1 MNYIK
6 VLGASGSKAKNQ
18 NTTSFQIFKD
28 IVIDAGNILNA
39 IGNEAKEINHIFL
52 THSHADHIADLPFII
67 ETFFE
72 ERTTPLTIYA
82 LEDTINILKKHSF
95 NDEIWP
101 DFTKIKLAKSD
112 SFSLILKPIKLDET
126 INIHNYSIKAIH
138 AVHIAGS
145 CGYMI
150 TKNNQSFIISG
161 DTYINPTLWEEINSN
176 KNIKSLIIECSFP
189 NKLEDLAEL
198 TKHLTPSLIAKQL
211 QNLKRKDIS
220 IFYYHLK
227 PSYKKELLNDI
238 KKHKL
243 LNHHG
248 KILKEGD
255 VIHIETGNI
264 ENDLLSEHKFEEIMK
279 INLALTSEH
288 NKEKLFEDIL
298 TLTRKLTNADAGT
311 LYIKSKDEKS
321 LDFKVVQNST
331 LNIKLKNTK
340 DSSIWP
346 SLPIYLEDGTLNNNM
361 VAVVCAN
368 EKRIINILDVY
379 KTRKYKFDGTK
390 KFDNTTKYRSKSMLV
405 IPLINHENDVI
416 GVLQLINKMK
426 NGDII
431 TFDKFDEKVIISLAS
446 QAAMAL
452 TNMQLIASLEEFV
465 NAFVATIA
473 KAIDANSPYTK
484 DHILKV
490 EKIALLIAN
499 AINSDETIYKDV
511 KYSENDYKQIALAA
525 WMHDIGKISMP
536 DHVLDKATKLE
547 KIYDRIHLVEQ
558 RFELIKKDKEIE
570 YLKKQISKEEFDK
583 NIEELNDY
591 SSFIKRVNLG
601 GEFMKD
607 EDILKLEK
615 ISKLTYKKENID
627 TPLISPDE
635 YYNLSIR
642 KGTLTKEEIDII
654 KNHAQLS
661 LDMISELPFPKKYKD
676 VLNIACN
683 HHEKLN
689 GTGHPRGLTEKDITL
704 EDRIMILS
712 DIFEA
717 LTASSRPYKAAM
729 KLSTVKNILQN
740 MSDKG
745 ELDKNL
751 TQFFFKHDVFKQY
764 SKESL
769 NPEQLDLEND

>member
-6 VLGASGSKAKNQ
+6 ILGASGSKAKNH

-28 IVIDAGNILNA
+28 IIIDAGNVLNA
-39 IGNEAKEINHIFL
+39 LGNETKDINHIFL

-72 ERTTPLTIYA
+72 ERSSPLTIYA
-82 LEDTINILKKHSF
+82 LEETIDVLQKHSF
-95 NDEIWP
+95 NNKIWP
-101 DFTKIKLAKSD
+101 DFTKIKLLKND
-112 SFSLILKPIKLDET
+112 NFSLILKPIKINET
-126 INIHNYSIKAIH
+126 INIHNYFIKAIH
-138 AVHIAGS
+138 AEHIAGS
-145 CGYMI
+145 CGYI
-150 TKNNQSFIISG
+150 VTKKNQSFIISG
-161 DTYINPTLWEEINSN
+161 DTYINPILWEEINNN
-176 KNIKSLIIECSFP
+176 KTIKSLIIECSFP
-189 NKLEDLAEL
+189 DKLENLATL

-220 IFYYHLK
+220 IFFYHLK
-227 PSYKKELLNDI
+227 PTYKKELLNDI

-243 LNHHG
+243 LNYHG

-255 VIHIETGNI
+255 VIHIDTGNI
-264 ENDLLSEHKFEEIMK
+264 ENTLLSEHKFEEIMK
-279 INLALTSEH
+279 INLAFTSQH
-288 NKEKLFEDIL
+288 DKKKLLEEIL

-311 LYIKSKDEKS
+311 LYIKSKDEKN

-331 LNIKLKNTK
+331 LKIKLNDIQ
-340 DSSIWP
+340 DSDNWP
-346 SLPIYLEDGTLNNNM
+346 SLPIYLDDGTENNKM

-426 NGDII
+426 NNEII
-431 TFDKFDEKVIISLAS
+431 TFDKFDEKVISSLSS

-452 TNMQLIASLEEFV
+452 TNMQLLDSLEEFL
-465 NAFVATIA
+465 NAFVSTIA
-473 KAIDANSPYTK
+473 KAIDAKSPYTK

-499 AINSDETIYKDV
+499 AINSDETIYKDI
-511 KYSENDYKQIALAA
+511 KYSDNDYKQIALAA

-536 DHVLDKATKLE
+536 DYVLDKATKLE
-547 KIYDRIHLVEQ
+547 KIYDRIDLIEQ

-570 YLKKQISKEEFDK
+570 YLKKQISQEEFDK
-583 NIEELNDY
+583 SIEELTNY
-591 SSFIKRVNLG
+591 TTFIKRINLG
-601 GEFMKD
+601 GEFMDDKD
-607 EDILKLEK
+607 LLKLEK
-615 ISKLTYKKENID
+615 ISKLTYKKDNIE
-627 TPLISPDE
+627 TPLISSDE

-661 LDMISELPFPKKYKD
+661 LDMISGLPFPKKYKD

-689 GTGHPRGLTEKDITL
+689 GTGHPRGLSKENITL

-717 LTASSRPYKAAM
+717 LTSSSRPYKKAM

-740 MSDKG
+740 MYEKD
-745 ELDKNL
+745 ELDKDL
-751 TQFFFKHDVFKQY
+751 TEFFFNHDVFKQY
-764 SKESL
+764 SNEAL
-769 NPEQLDLEND
+769 NPEQLDL

>member
-6 VLGASGSKAKNQ
+6 VLGASGSKAKNH

-28 IVIDAGNILNA
+28 IIIDAGNVLNA
-39 IGNEAKEINHIFL
+39 LGNETKDINHIFL

-72 ERTTPLTIYA
+72 ERSSPLTIYA
-82 LEDTINILKKHSF
+82 LEETIDVLQKHSF
-95 NDEIWP
+95 NNKIWP
-101 DFTKIKLAKSD
+101 DFTKIKLLKND
-112 SFSLILKPIKLDET
+112 NFSLILKPIKINET
-126 INIHNYSIKAIH
+126 INIHNYFIKAIH
-138 AVHIAGS
+138 AEHIAGS
-145 CGYMI
+145 CGYI
-150 TKNNQSFIISG
+150 VTKKNQSFIISG
-161 DTYINPTLWEEINSN
+161 DTYINPILWEEINNN
-176 KNIKSLIIECSFP
+176 KTIKSLIIECSFP
-189 NKLEDLAEL
+189 DKLENLATL

-220 IFYYHLK
+220 IFFYHLK
-227 PSYKKELLNDI
+227 PTYKKELLNDI

-243 LNHHG
+243 LNYHG

-255 VIHIETGNI
+255 VIHIDTGNI
-264 ENDLLSEHKFEEIMK
+264 ENTLLSEHKFEEIMK
-279 INLALTSEH
+279 INLAFTSQH
-288 NKEKLFEDIL
+288 DKKKLLEEIL
-298 TLTRKLTNADAGT
+298 TLTRKLTNTDAGT
-311 LYIKSKDEKS
+311 LYIKSKDEKN

-331 LNIKLKNTK
+331 LKIKLNDIK
-340 DSSIWP
+340 DSDNWP
-346 SLPIYLEDGTLNNNM
+346 SLPIYLDDGTENNKM

-426 NGDII
+426 NNEII
-431 TFDKFDEKVIISLAS
+431 TFDKFDEKVISSLSS

-452 TNMQLIASLEEFV
+452 TNMQLLDSLEEFL
-465 NAFVATIA
+465 NAFVSTIA
-473 KAIDANSPYTK
+473 KAIDAKSPYTK

-499 AINSDETIYKDV
+499 AINSDETIYKDI
-511 KYSENDYKQIALAA
+511 KYSDNDYKQIALAA

-536 DHVLDKATKLE
+536 DYVLDKATKLE
-547 KIYDRIHLVEQ
+547 KIYDRIDLIEQ

-570 YLKKQISKEEFDK
+570 YLKKQISQEEFDK
-583 NIEELNDY
+583 SIEELTNY
-591 SSFIKRVNLG
+591 TTFIKRINLG
-601 GEFMKD
+601 GEFMDDKD
-607 EDILKLEK
+607 LLKLEK
-615 ISKLTYKKENID
+615 ISKLTYKKDNIK
-627 TPLISPDE
+627 TPLISSDE

-661 LDMISELPFPKKYKD
+661 LDMISGLPFPKKYKD

-689 GTGHPRGLTEKDITL
+689 GTGHPRGLSKENITL

-717 LTASSRPYKAAM
+717 LTSSSRPYKKAM

-740 MSDKG
+740 MYEKD
-745 ELDKNL
+745 ELDKDL
-751 TQFFFKHDVFKQY
+751 TEFFFNHDVFKQY
-764 SKESL
+764 SNEAL
-769 NPEQLDLEND
+769 NPEQLDL

>member
-6 VLGASGSKAKNQ
+6 ILGASGSKAKNH

-28 IVIDAGNILNA
+28 IIIDAGNVLNA
-39 IGNEAKEINHIFL
+39 LENETKDINHIFL

-72 ERTTPLTIYA
+72 ERSSPLTIYA
-82 LEDTINILKKHSF
+82 LEETIDVLQKHSF
-95 NDEIWP
+95 NNKIWP
-101 DFTKIKLAKSD
+101 DFTKIKLLKND
-112 SFSLILKPIKLDET
+112 NFSLILKPIKINET
-126 INIHNYSIKAIH
+126 INIHNYFIKAIH
-138 AVHIAGS
+138 AEHIAGS
-145 CGYMI
+145 CGYI
-150 TKNNQSFIISG
+150 VTKKNQSFIISG
-161 DTYINPTLWEEINSN
+161 DTYINPILWEEINNN
-176 KNIKSLIIECSFP
+176 KTIKSLIIECSFP
-189 NKLEDLAEL
+189 DKLENLATL

-220 IFYYHLK
+220 IFFYHLK
-227 PSYKKELLNDI
+227 PTYKKELLNDI

-243 LNHHG
+243 LNYHG

-255 VIHIETGNI
+255 VIHIDTGNI
-264 ENDLLSEHKFEEIMK
+264 ENTLLSEHKFEEIMK
-279 INLALTSEH
+279 INLAFTSQH
-288 NKEKLFEDIL
+288 DKKKLLEEIL

-311 LYIKSKDEKS
+311 LYIKSKDEKN

-331 LNIKLKNTK
+331 LKIKLN
-340 DSSIWP
+340 DIQNSDNWP
-346 SLPIYLEDGTLNNNM
+346 SLPIYLDDGTENNKM

-426 NGDII
+426 NNEII
-431 TFDKFDEKVIISLAS
+431 TFDKFDEKVISSLSS

-452 TNMQLIASLEEFV
+452 TNMQLLDSLEEFL
-465 NAFVATIA
+465 NAFVSTIA
-473 KAIDANSPYTK
+473 KAIDAKSPYTK

-499 AINSDETIYKDV
+499 AINSDETIYKDI
-511 KYSENDYKQIALAA
+511 KYSDNDYKQIALAA

-536 DHVLDKATKLE
+536 DYVLDKATKLE
-547 KIYDRIHLVEQ
+547 KIYDRIDLIEQ

-570 YLKKQISKEEFDK
+570 YLKKQISQEEFDK
-583 NIEELNDY
+583 SIEELTNY
-591 SSFIKRVNLG
+591 TTFIKRINLG
-601 GEFMKD
+601 GEFMDDKD
-607 EDILKLEK
+607 LLKLEK
-615 ISKLTYKKENID
+615 ISKLTYKKDNIK
-627 TPLISPDE
+627 TPLISSDE

-661 LDMISELPFPKKYKD
+661 LDMISGLPFPKKYKD

-689 GTGHPRGLTEKDITL
+689 GTGHPRGLSKENITL

-717 LTASSRPYKAAM
+717 LTSSSRPYKKAM

-740 MSDKG
+740 MYEKD
-745 ELDKNL
+745 ELDKDL
-751 TQFFFKHDVFKQY
+751 TEFFFNHDIFKQY
-764 SKESL
+764 SNEAL
-769 NPEQLDLEND
+769 NPEQLDL

>member
-6 VLGASGSKAKNQ
+6 ILGASGSKAKNH

-28 IVIDAGNILNA
+28 IIIDAGNVLNA
-39 IGNEAKEINHIFL
+39 LGNETKDINHIFL

-72 ERTTPLTIYA
+72 ERSSPLTIYA
-82 LEDTINILKKHSF
+82 LEETIDVLQKHSF
-95 NDEIWP
+95 NNKIWP
-101 DFTKIKLAKSD
+101 DFTKIKLLKND
-112 SFSLILKPIKLDET
+112 NFSLILKPIKINET
-126 INIHNYSIKAIH
+126 INIHNYFIKAIH
-138 AVHIAGS
+138 AEHIAGS
-145 CGYMI
+145 CGYI
-150 TKNNQSFIISG
+150 VTKKNQSFIISG
-161 DTYINPTLWEEINSN
+161 DTYINPILWEEINNN
-176 KNIKSLIIECSFP
+176 KTIKSLIIECSFP
-189 NKLEDLAEL
+189 DKLENLATL

-220 IFYYHLK
+220 IFFYHLK
-227 PSYKKELLNDI
+227 PTYKKELLNDI

-243 LNHHG
+243 LNYHG

-255 VIHIETGNI
+255 VIHIDTGNI
-264 ENDLLSEHKFEEIMK
+264 ENTLLSEHKFEEIMK
-279 INLALTSEH
+279 INLAFTSQH
-288 NKEKLFEDIL
+288 DKKKLLEEIL

-311 LYIKSKDEKS
+311 LYIKSKDEKN

-331 LNIKLKNTK
+331 LKIKLN
-340 DSSIWP
+340 DIQNSDNWP
-346 SLPIYLEDGTLNNNM
+346 SLPIYLDDGTENNKM

-426 NGDII
+426 NNEII
-431 TFDKFDEKVIISLAS
+431 TFDKFDEKVISSLSS

-452 TNMQLIASLEEFV
+452 TNMQLLDSLEEFL
-465 NAFVATIA
+465 NAFVSTIA
-473 KAIDANSPYTK
+473 KAIDAKSSYTK

-499 AINSDETIYKDV
+499 AINSDETIYKDI
-511 KYSENDYKQIALAA
+511 KYSDNDYKQIALAA

-536 DHVLDKATKLE
+536 DYVLDKATKLE
-547 KIYDRIHLVEQ
+547 KIYDRIDLIEQ

-570 YLKKQISKEEFDK
+570 YLKKQISQEEFDK
-583 NIEELNDY
+583 SIEELTNY
-591 SSFIKRVNLG
+591 TTFIKRINLG
-601 GEFMKD
+601 GEFMDDKD
-607 EDILKLEK
+607 LLKLEK
-615 ISKLTYKKENID
+615 ISKLTYKKDNIK
-627 TPLISPDE
+627 TPLISSDE

-661 LDMISELPFPKKYKD
+661 LDMISGLPFPKKYKD

-689 GTGHPRGLTEKDITL
+689 GTGHPRGLSKENITL

-717 LTASSRPYKAAM
+717 LTSSSRPYKKAM

-740 MSDKG
+740 MYEKD
-745 ELDKNL
+745 ELDKDL
-751 TQFFFKHDVFKQY
+751 TEFFFNHDIFKQY
-764 SKESL
+764 SNEAL
-769 NPEQLDLEND
+769 NPEQLDL

>member
-6 VLGASGSKAKNQ
+6 ILGASGSKAKNH

-28 IVIDAGNILNA
+28 IIIDAGNVLNA
-39 IGNEAKEINHIFL
+39 LENETKDINHIFL

-72 ERTTPLTIYA
+72 ERSSPLTIYA
-82 LEDTINILKKHSF
+82 LEETIDVLQKHSF
-95 NDEIWP
+95 NNKIWP
-101 DFTKIKLAKSD
+101 DFTKIKLLKND
-112 SFSLILKPIKLDET
+112 NFSLILKPIKINET
-126 INIHNYSIKAIH
+126 INIHNYFIKAIH
-138 AVHIAGS
+138 AEHIAGS
-145 CGYMI
+145 CGYI
-150 TKNNQSFIISG
+150 VTKKNQSFIISG
-161 DTYINPTLWEEINSN
+161 DTYINPILWEEINNN
-176 KNIKSLIIECSFP
+176 KTIKSLIIECSFP
-189 NKLEDLAEL
+189 DKLENLATL

-220 IFYYHLK
+220 IFFYHLK
-227 PSYKKELLNDI
+227 PTYKKELLNDI

-243 LNHHG
+243 LNYHG

-255 VIHIETGNI
+255 VIHIDTGNI
-264 ENDLLSEHKFEEIMK
+264 ENTLLSEHKFEEIMK
-279 INLALTSEH
+279 INLAFTSQH
-288 NKEKLFEDIL
+288 DKKKLLEEIL

-311 LYIKSKDEKS
+311 LYIKSKDEKN

-331 LNIKLKNTK
+331 LKIKLN
-340 DSSIWP
+340 DIQNSDNWP
-346 SLPIYLEDGTLNNNM
+346 SLPIYLDDGTENNKM

-426 NGDII
+426 NNEII
-431 TFDKFDEKVIISLAS
+431 TFDKFDEKVISSLSS

-452 TNMQLIASLEEFV
+452 TNMQLLDSLEEFL
-465 NAFVATIA
+465 NAFVSTIA
-473 KAIDANSPYTK
+473 KAIDAKSSYTK

-499 AINSDETIYKDV
+499 AINSDKTIYKDI
-511 KYSENDYKQIALAA
+511 KYSDNDYKQIALAA

-536 DHVLDKATKLE
+536 DYVLDKATKLE
-547 KIYDRIHLVEQ
+547 KIYDRIDLIEQ

-570 YLKKQISKEEFDK
+570 YLKKQISQEEFDK
-583 NIEELNDY
+583 SIEELTNY
-591 SSFIKRVNLG
+591 TTFIKRINLG
-601 GEFMKD
+601 GEFMDDKD
-607 EDILKLEK
+607 LLKLEK
-615 ISKLTYKKENID
+615 ISKLTYKKDNIK
-627 TPLISPDE
+627 TPLISSDE

-661 LDMISELPFPKKYKD
+661 LDMISGLPFPKKYKD

-689 GTGHPRGLTEKDITL
+689 GTGHPRGLSKENITL

-717 LTASSRPYKAAM
+717 LTSSSRPYKKAM

-740 MSDKG
+740 MYEKD
-745 ELDKNL
+745 ELDKDL
-751 TQFFFKHDVFKQY
+751 TEFFFNHDIFKQY
-764 SKESL
+764 SNEAL
-769 NPEQLDLEND
+769 NPEQLDL

>member
-6 VLGASGSKAKNQ
+6 ILGASGSKAKNH

-28 IVIDAGNILNA
+28 IIIDAGNVLNA
-39 IGNEAKEINHIFL
+39 LGNETKDINHIFL

-72 ERTTPLTIYA
+72 ERSSPLTIYA
-82 LEDTINILKKHSF
+82 LEETIDVLQKHSF
-95 NDEIWP
+95 NNKIWP
-101 DFTKIKLAKSD
+101 DFTKIKLLKND
-112 SFSLILKPIKLDET
+112 NFSLILKPIKINET
-126 INIHNYSIKAIH
+126 INIHNYFIKAIH
-138 AVHIAGS
+138 AEHIDGS
-145 CGYMI
+145 CGYI
-150 TKNNQSFIISG
+150 VTKKNQSFIISG
-161 DTYINPTLWEEINSN
+161 DTYINPILWEEINNN
-176 KNIKSLIIECSFP
+176 KTIKSLIIECSFP
-189 NKLEDLAEL
+189 DKLENLATL

-220 IFYYHLK
+220 IFFYHLK
-227 PSYKKELLNDI
+227 PTYKKELLNDI

-243 LNHHG
+243 LNYQG

-255 VIHIETGNI
+255 VIHIDTGNI
-264 ENDLLSEHKFEEIMK
+264 ENTLLSEHKFEEIMK
-279 INLALTSEH
+279 INLAFTSQH
-288 NKEKLFEDIL
+288 DKKKLLEEIL

-311 LYIKSKDEKS
+311 LYIKSKDEKN

-331 LNIKLKNTK
+331 LKIKLNDIK
-340 DSSIWP
+340 DSDNWP
-346 SLPIYLEDGTLNNNM
+346 SLPIYLDDGTANNKM

-426 NGDII
+426 NNEII
-431 TFDKFDEKVIISLAS
+431 TFDKFDEKVISSLSS

-452 TNMQLIASLEEFV
+452 TNMQLLDSLEEFL
-465 NAFVATIA
+465 NAFVSTIA
-473 KAIDANSPYTK
+473 KAIDAKSPYTK

-499 AINSDETIYKDV
+499 AINSDETIYKDI

-536 DHVLDKATKLE
+536 DYVLDKATKLE
-547 KIYDRIHLVEQ
+547 KIYDRIDLIEQ

-570 YLKKQISKEEFDK
+570 YLKNQISQEEFDK
-583 NIEELNDY
+583 SIEELTNY
-591 SSFIKRVNLG
+591 TTFIKRINLG
-601 GEFMKD
+601 GEFMDDKD
-607 EDILKLEK
+607 LLKLEK
-615 ISKLTYKKENID
+615 ISKLTYKKDNIE
-627 TPLISPDE
+627 TPLISSDE

-661 LDMISELPFPKKYKD
+661 LDMISGLPFPKK
-676 VLNIACN
+676 
-683 HHEKLN
+683 
-689 GTGHPRGLTEKDITL
+689 GLIK
-704 EDRIMILS
+704 
-712 DIFEA
+712 
-717 LTASSRPYKAAM
+717 
-729 KLSTVKNILQN
+729 KN
-740 MSDKG
+740 SG
-745 ELDKNL
+745 
-751 TQFFFKHDVFKQY
+751 
-764 SKESL
+764 
-769 NPEQLDLEND
+769 

>member
-6 VLGASGSKAKNQ
+6 ILGASGSKAKNH

-28 IVIDAGNILNA
+28 IIIDAGNVLNA
-39 IGNEAKEINHIFL
+39 LGNETKDINHIFL

-72 ERTTPLTIYA
+72 ERSSPLTIYA
-82 LEDTINILKKHSF
+82 LEETIDVLQKHSF
-95 NDEIWP
+95 NNKIWP
-101 DFTKIKLAKSD
+101 DFTKIKLLKND
-112 SFSLILKPIKLDET
+112 NFSLILKPIKINET
-126 INIHNYSIKAIH
+126 INIHNYFIKAIH
-138 AVHIAGS
+138 AEHIAGS
-145 CGYMI
+145 CGYI
-150 TKNNQSFIISG
+150 VTKKNQSFIISG
-161 DTYINPTLWEEINSN
+161 DTYINPILWEEINNN
-176 KNIKSLIIECSFP
+176 KTIKSLIIECSFP
-189 NKLEDLAEL
+189 DKLENLATL

-220 IFYYHLK
+220 IFFYHLK
-227 PSYKKELLNDI
+227 PTYKKELLNDI

-243 LNHHG
+243 LNYHG

-255 VIHIETGNI
+255 VIHIDTGNI
-264 ENDLLSEHKFEEIMK
+264 ENTLLSEHKFEEIMK
-279 INLALTSEH
+279 INLAFTSQH
-288 NKEKLFEDIL
+288 DKKKLLEEIL

-311 LYIKSKDEKS
+311 LYIKSKDEKN

-331 LNIKLKNTK
+331 LKIKLNDIK
-340 DSSIWP
+340 DSDNWP
-346 SLPIYLEDGTLNNNM
+346 SLPIYLDDGTENNKM

-426 NGDII
+426 NNEII
-431 TFDKFDEKVIISLAS
+431 TFDKFDEKVISSLSS

-452 TNMQLIASLEEFV
+452 TNMQLLDSLEEFL
-465 NAFVATIA
+465 NAFVSTIA
-473 KAIDANSPYTK
+473 KAIDAKSPYTK

-499 AINSDETIYKDV
+499 AINSDETIYKDI
-511 KYSENDYKQIALAA
+511 KYSDNDYKQIALAA

-536 DHVLDKATKLE
+536 DYVLDKATKLE
-547 KIYDRIHLVEQ
+547 KIYDRIDLIEQ

-570 YLKKQISKEEFDK
+570 YLKKQISQEEFDK
-583 NIEELNDY
+583 SIEELTNY
-591 SSFIKRVNLG
+591 TTFIKRINLG
-601 GEFMKD
+601 GEFMDDKD
-607 EDILKLEK
+607 LLKLEK
-615 ISKLTYKKENID
+615 ISKLTYKKDNIE
-627 TPLISPDE
+627 TPLISSDE

-661 LDMISELPFPKKYKD
+661 LDMISGLPFPKKYKD

-689 GTGHPRGLTEKDITL
+689 GTGHPRGLSKENITL

-717 LTASSRPYKAAM
+717 LTSSSRPYKKAM

-740 MSDKG
+740 MYEKD
-745 ELDKNL
+745 ELDKDL
-751 TQFFFKHDVFKQY
+751 TEFFFNHDVFKQY
-764 SKESL
+764 SNEAL
-769 NPEQLDLEND
+769 NPEQLDL

>member
-6 VLGASGSKAKNQ
+6 VLGASGSKAKNH

-28 IVIDAGNILNA
+28 IIIDAGNVLNA
-39 IGNEAKEINHIFL
+39 LGNETKDINHIFL

-72 ERTTPLTIYA
+72 ERSSPLTIYA
-82 LEDTINILKKHSF
+82 LEETIDVLQKHSF
-95 NDEIWP
+95 NNKIWP
-101 DFTKIKLAKSD
+101 DFTKIKLLKND
-112 SFSLILKPIKLDET
+112 NFSLILKPIKINET
-126 INIHNYSIKAIH
+126 INIHNYFIKAIH
-138 AVHIAGS
+138 AEHIAGS
-145 CGYMI
+145 CGYI
-150 TKNNQSFIISG
+150 VTKKNQSFIISG
-161 DTYINPTLWEEINSN
+161 DTYINPILWEEINNN
-176 KNIKSLIIECSFP
+176 KTIKSLIIECSFP
-189 NKLEDLAEL
+189 DKLENLATL

-220 IFYYHLK
+220 IFFYHLK
-227 PSYKKELLNDI
+227 PTYKKELLNDI

-243 LNHHG
+243 LNYHG

-255 VIHIETGNI
+255 VIHIDTGNI
-264 ENDLLSEHKFEEIMK
+264 ENTLLSEHKFEEIMK
-279 INLALTSEH
+279 INLAFTSQH
-288 NKEKLFEDIL
+288 DKKKLLEEIL

-311 LYIKSKDEKS
+311 LYIKSKDEKN

-331 LNIKLKNTK
+331 LKIKLN
-340 DSSIWP
+340 DIQNSDNWP
-346 SLPIYLEDGTLNNNM
+346 SLPIYLDDGTENNKM

-426 NGDII
+426 NNEII
-431 TFDKFDEKVIISLAS
+431 TFDKFDEKVISSLSS

-452 TNMQLIASLEEFV
+452 TNMQLLDSLEEFL
-465 NAFVATIA
+465 NAFVSTIA
-473 KAIDANSPYTK
+473 KAIDAKSSYTK

-499 AINSDETIYKDV
+499 AINSDETIYKDI
-511 KYSENDYKQIALAA
+511 KYSDNDYKQIALAA

-536 DHVLDKATKLE
+536 DYVLDKATKLE
-547 KIYDRIHLVEQ
+547 KIYDRIDLIEQ

-570 YLKKQISKEEFDK
+570 YLKKQISQEEFDK
-583 NIEELNDY
+583 SIEELTNY
-591 SSFIKRVNLG
+591 TTFIKRINLG
-601 GEFMKD
+601 GEFMDDKD
-607 EDILKLEK
+607 LLKLEK
-615 ISKLTYKKENID
+615 ISKLTYKKDNIK
-627 TPLISPDE
+627 TPLISSDE

-661 LDMISELPFPKKYKD
+661 LDMISGLPFPKKYKD

-689 GTGHPRGLTEKDITL
+689 GTGHPRGLSKENITL

-717 LTASSRPYKAAM
+717 LTSSSRPYKKAM

-740 MSDKG
+740 MYEKD
-745 ELDKNL
+745 ELDKDL
-751 TQFFFKHDVFKQY
+751 TEFFFNHDIFKQY
-764 SKESL
+764 SNEAL
-769 NPEQLDLEND
+769 NPEQLDL

>member
-6 VLGASGSKAKNQ
+6 ILGASGSKAKNH

-28 IVIDAGNILNA
+28 IIIDAGNVLNA
-39 IGNEAKEINHIFL
+39 LGNETKDINHIFL

-72 ERTTPLTIYA
+72 ERSSPLTIYA
-82 LEDTINILKKHSF
+82 LEETIDVLQKHSF
-95 NDEIWP
+95 NNKIWP
-101 DFTKIKLAKSD
+101 DFTKIKLLKND
-112 SFSLILKPIKLDET
+112 NFSLILKPIKINET
-126 INIHNYSIKAIH
+126 INIHNYFIKAIH
-138 AVHIAGS
+138 AEHIAGS
-145 CGYMI
+145 CGYI
-150 TKNNQSFIISG
+150 VTKKNQSFIISG
-161 DTYINPTLWEEINSN
+161 DTYINPILWEEINNN
-176 KNIKSLIIECSFP
+176 KTIKSLIIECSFP
-189 NKLEDLAEL
+189 DKLENLATL

-220 IFYYHLK
+220 IFFYHLK
-227 PSYKKELLNDI
+227 PTYKKELLNDI

-243 LNHHG
+243 LNYHG

-255 VIHIETGNI
+255 VIHIDTGNI
-264 ENDLLSEHKFEEIMK
+264 ENTLLSEHKFEEIMK
-279 INLALTSEH
+279 INLAFTSQH
-288 NKEKLFEDIL
+288 DKKKLLEEIL

-311 LYIKSKDEKS
+311 LYIKSKDEKN

-331 LNIKLKNTK
+331 LKIKLN
-340 DSSIWP
+340 DIQNSDNWP
-346 SLPIYLEDGTLNNNM
+346 SLPIYLDDGTENNKM

-426 NGDII
+426 NNEII
-431 TFDKFDEKVIISLAS
+431 TFDKFDEKVISSLSS

-452 TNMQLIASLEEFV
+452 TNMQLLDSLEEFL
-465 NAFVATIA
+465 NAFVSTIA
-473 KAIDANSPYTK
+473 KAIDAKSSYTK

-499 AINSDETIYKDV
+499 AINSDETIYKDI
-511 KYSENDYKQIALAA
+511 KYSDNDYKQIALAA

-536 DHVLDKATKLE
+536 DYVLDKATKLE
-547 KIYDRIHLVEQ
+547 KIYDRIDLIEQ

-570 YLKKQISKEEFDK
+570 YLKKQISQEEFDK
-583 NIEELNDY
+583 SIEELTNY
-591 SSFIKRVNLG
+591 TTFIKRINLG
-601 GEFMKD
+601 GEFMDDKD
-607 EDILKLEK
+607 LLKLEK
-615 ISKLTYKKENID
+615 ISKLTYKKDNIK
-627 TPLISPDE
+627 TPLISSDE

-661 LDMISELPFPKKYKD
+661 LDMISGLPFPKKYKD

-689 GTGHPRGLTEKDITL
+689 GTGHPRGLSKENITL

-717 LTASSRPYKAAM
+717 LTSSSRPYKKAM

-740 MSDKG
+740 MYEKD
-745 ELDKNL
+745 ELDKDL
-751 TQFFFKHDVFKQY
+751 TEFFFNHDVFKQY
-764 SKESL
+764 SNEAL
-769 NPEQLDLEND
+769 NPEQLDL

>member
-6 VLGASGSKAKNQ
+6 ILGASGSKAKNH

-28 IVIDAGNILNA
+28 IIIDAGNVLNA
-39 IGNEAKEINHIFL
+39 LGNETKDINHIFL

-72 ERTTPLTIYA
+72 ERSSPLTIYA
-82 LEDTINILKKHSF
+82 LEETIDVLQKHSF
-95 NDEIWP
+95 NNKIWP
-101 DFTKIKLAKSD
+101 DFTKIKLLRKD
-112 SFSLILKPIKLDET
+112 NFSLILKPIKINET
-126 INIHNYSIKAIH
+126 INIHNYFIKAIH
-138 AVHIAGS
+138 AEHIDGS
-145 CGYMI
+145 CGYI
-150 TKNNQSFIISG
+150 VTKKNQSFIISG
-161 DTYINPTLWEEINSN
+161 DTYINPILWEEINNN
-176 KNIKSLIIECSFP
+176 KTIKSLIIECSFP
-189 NKLEDLAEL
+189 DKLENLATL

-220 IFYYHLK
+220 IFFYHLK
-227 PSYKKELLNDI
+227 PTYKKELLNDI

-243 LNHHG
+243 LNYQG

-255 VIHIETGNI
+255 VIHIDTGNI
-264 ENDLLSEHKFEEIMK
+264 ENTLLSEHKFEEIMK
-279 INLALTSEH
+279 INLAFTSQH
-288 NKEKLFEDIL
+288 DKKKLLEEIL

-311 LYIKSKDEKS
+311 LYIKSKDEKN

-331 LNIKLKNTK
+331 LKIKLNDIK
-340 DSSIWP
+340 DSDNWP
-346 SLPIYLEDGTLNNNM
+346 SLPIYLDDGTANNKM

-426 NGDII
+426 NNEII
-431 TFDKFDEKVIISLAS
+431 TFDKFDEKVISSLSS

-452 TNMQLIASLEEFV
+452 TNMQLLDSLEEFL
-465 NAFVATIA
+465 NAFVSTIA
-473 KAIDANSPYTK
+473 KAIDAKSPYTK

-499 AINSDETIYKDV
+499 AINSDETIYKDI

-536 DHVLDKATKLE
+536 DYVLDKATKLE
-547 KIYDRIHLVEQ
+547 KIYDRIDLIEQ

-570 YLKKQISKEEFDK
+570 YLKKQISQEEFDK
-583 NIEELNDY
+583 SIEELTNY
-591 SSFIKRVNLG
+591 TTFIKRINLG
-601 GEFMKD
+601 GEFMDDKD
-607 EDILKLEK
+607 LLKLEK
-615 ISKLTYKKENID
+615 ISKLTYKKDNIE
-627 TPLISPDE
+627 TPLISSDE

-661 LDMISELPFPKKYKD
+661 LDMISGLPFPKKYKD

-689 GTGHPRGLTEKDITL
+689 GTGHPRGLSKENITL
-704 EDRIMILS
+704 EDRIMILGL
-712 DIFEA
+712 I
-717 LTASSRPYKAAM
+717 K
-729 KLSTVKNILQN
+729 KN
-740 MSDKG
+740 SG
-745 ELDKNL
+745 
-751 TQFFFKHDVFKQY
+751 
-764 SKESL
+764 
-769 NPEQLDLEND
+769 

>member
-6 VLGASGSKAKNQ
+6 ILGASGSKAKNH

-28 IVIDAGNILNA
+28 IIIDAGNVLNA
-39 IGNEAKEINHIFL
+39 LGNETKDINHIFL

-72 ERTTPLTIYA
+72 ERSSPLTIYA
-82 LEDTINILKKHSF
+82 LEETIDVLQKHSF
-95 NDEIWP
+95 NNKIWP
-101 DFTKIKLAKSD
+101 DFTKIKLLKND
-112 SFSLILKPIKLDET
+112 NFSLILKPIKINET
-126 INIHNYSIKAIH
+126 INIHNYFIKAIH
-138 AVHIAGS
+138 AEHIDGS
-145 CGYMI
+145 CGYI
-150 TKNNQSFIISG
+150 VTKKNQSFIISG
-161 DTYINPTLWEEINSN
+161 DTYINPILWEEINNN
-176 KNIKSLIIECSFP
+176 KTIKSLIIECSFP
-189 NKLEDLAEL
+189 DKLENLATL

-220 IFYYHLK
+220 IFFYHLK
-227 PSYKKELLNDI
+227 PTYKKELLNDI

-243 LNHHG
+243 LNYQG

-255 VIHIETGNI
+255 VIHIDTGNI
-264 ENDLLSEHKFEEIMK
+264 ENTLLSEHKFEEIMK
-279 INLALTSEH
+279 INLAFTSQH
-288 NKEKLFEDIL
+288 DKKKLLEEIL

-311 LYIKSKDEKS
+311 LYIKSKDEKN

-331 LNIKLKNTK
+331 LKIKLNDIK
-340 DSSIWP
+340 DSDNWP
-346 SLPIYLEDGTLNNNM
+346 SLPIYLDDGTANNKM

-426 NGDII
+426 NNEII
-431 TFDKFDEKVIISLAS
+431 TFDKFDEKVISSLSS

-452 TNMQLIASLEEFV
+452 TNMQLLDSLEEFL
-465 NAFVATIA
+465 NAFVSTIA
-473 KAIDANSPYTK
+473 KAIDAKSPYTK

-499 AINSDETIYKDV
+499 AINSDETIYKDI

-536 DHVLDKATKLE
+536 DYVLDKATKLE
-547 KIYDRIHLVEQ
+547 KIYDRIDLIEQ

-570 YLKKQISKEEFDK
+570 YLKKQISQEEFDK
-583 NIEELNDY
+583 SIEELTNY
-591 SSFIKRVNLG
+591 TTFIKRINLG
-601 GEFMKD
+601 GEFMDDKD
-607 EDILKLEK
+607 LLKLEK
-615 ISKLTYKKENID
+615 ISKLTYKKDNIK
-627 TPLISPDE
+627 TPLISSDE

-661 LDMISELPFPKKYKD
+661 LDMISGLPFPKK
-676 VLNIACN
+676 
-683 HHEKLN
+683 
-689 GTGHPRGLTEKDITL
+689 GLIK
-704 EDRIMILS
+704 
-712 DIFEA
+712 
-717 LTASSRPYKAAM
+717 
-729 KLSTVKNILQN
+729 KN
-740 MSDKG
+740 SG
-745 ELDKNL
+745 
-751 TQFFFKHDVFKQY
+751 
-764 SKESL
+764 
-769 NPEQLDLEND
+769 

>member
-6 VLGASGSKAKNQ
+6 ILGASGSKAKNH

-28 IVIDAGNILNA
+28 IIIDAGNVLNA
-39 IGNEAKEINHIFL
+39 LGNETKDINHIFL

-72 ERTTPLTIYA
+72 ERSSPLTIYA
-82 LEDTINILKKHSF
+82 LEETIDVLQKHSF
-95 NDEIWP
+95 NNKIWP
-101 DFTKIKLAKSD
+101 DFTKIKLLKND
-112 SFSLILKPIKLDET
+112 NFSLILKPIKINET
-126 INIHNYSIKAIH
+126 INIHNYFIKAIH
-138 AVHIAGS
+138 AEHIAGS
-145 CGYMI
+145 CGYI
-150 TKNNQSFIISG
+150 VTKKNQSFIISG
-161 DTYINPTLWEEINSN
+161 DTYINPILWEEINNN
-176 KNIKSLIIECSFP
+176 KTIKSLIIECSFP
-189 NKLEDLAEL
+189 DKLENLATL

-220 IFYYHLK
+220 IFFYHLK
-227 PSYKKELLNDI
+227 PTYKKELLNDI

-243 LNHHG
+243 LNYHG

-255 VIHIETGNI
+255 VIHIDTGNI
-264 ENDLLSEHKFEEIMK
+264 ENTLLSEHKFEEIMK
-279 INLALTSEH
+279 INLAFTSQH
-288 NKEKLFEDIL
+288 DKKKLLEEIL

-311 LYIKSKDEKS
+311 LYIKSKDEKN

-331 LNIKLKNTK
+331 LKIKLN
-340 DSSIWP
+340 DIQNSDNWP
-346 SLPIYLEDGTLNNNM
+346 SLPIYLDDGTENNKM

-426 NGDII
+426 NNEII
-431 TFDKFDEKVIISLAS
+431 TFDKFDEKVISSLSS

-452 TNMQLIASLEEFV
+452 TNMQLLDSLEEFL
-465 NAFVATIA
+465 NAFVSTIA
-473 KAIDANSPYTK
+473 KAIDAKSPYTK

-499 AINSDETIYKDV
+499 AINSDETIYKDI
-511 KYSENDYKQIALAA
+511 KYSDNDYKQIALAA

-536 DHVLDKATKLE
+536 DYVLDKATKLE
-547 KIYDRIHLVEQ
+547 KIYDRIDLIEQ

-570 YLKKQISKEEFDK
+570 YLKKQISQEEFDK
-583 NIEELNDY
+583 SIEELTNY
-591 SSFIKRVNLG
+591 TTFIKRINLG
-601 GEFMKD
+601 GEFMDDKD
-607 EDILKLEK
+607 LLKLEK
-615 ISKLTYKKENID
+615 ISKLTYKKDNIE
-627 TPLISPDE
+627 TPLISSDE

-661 LDMISELPFPKKYKD
+661 LDMISGLPFPKKYKD

-689 GTGHPRGLTEKDITL
+689 GTGHPRGLSKENITL

-717 LTASSRPYKAAM
+717 LTSSSRPYKKAM

-740 MSDKG
+740 MYEKD
-745 ELDKNL
+745 ELDKDL
-751 TQFFFKHDVFKQY
+751 TEFFFNHDIFKQY
-764 SKESL
+764 SNEAL
-769 NPEQLDLEND
+769 NPEQLDL

>member
-6 VLGASGSKAKNQ
+6 VLGASGSKAKNH

-28 IVIDAGNILNA
+28 IIIDAGNVLNA
-39 IGNEAKEINHIFL
+39 LGNETKDINHIFL

-72 ERTTPLTIYA
+72 ERSSPLTIYA
-82 LEDTINILKKHSF
+82 LEETIDVLQKHSF
-95 NDEIWP
+95 NNKIWP
-101 DFTKIKLAKSD
+101 DFTKIKLLKND
-112 SFSLILKPIKLDET
+112 NFSLILKPIKINET
-126 INIHNYSIKAIH
+126 INIHNYFIKAIH
-138 AVHIAGS
+138 AEHIAGS
-145 CGYMI
+145 CGYI
-150 TKNNQSFIISG
+150 VTKKNQSFIISG
-161 DTYINPTLWEEINSN
+161 DTYINPILWEEINNN
-176 KNIKSLIIECSFP
+176 KTIKSLIIECSFP
-189 NKLEDLAEL
+189 DKLENLATL

-220 IFYYHLK
+220 IFFYHLK
-227 PSYKKELLNDI
+227 PTYKKELLNDI

-243 LNHHG
+243 LNYHG

-255 VIHIETGNI
+255 VIHIDTGNI
-264 ENDLLSEHKFEEIMK
+264 ENTLLSEHKFEEIMK
-279 INLALTSEH
+279 INLAFTSQH
-288 NKEKLFEDIL
+288 DKKKLLEEIL

-311 LYIKSKDEKS
+311 LYIKSKDEKN

-331 LNIKLKNTK
+331 LKIKLNDIK
-340 DSSIWP
+340 DSDNWP
-346 SLPIYLEDGTLNNNM
+346 SLPIYLDDGTENNKM

-426 NGDII
+426 NNEII
-431 TFDKFDEKVIISLAS
+431 TFDKFDEKVISSLSS

-452 TNMQLIASLEEFV
+452 TNMQLLDSLEEFL
-465 NAFVATIA
+465 NAFVSTIA
-473 KAIDANSPYTK
+473 KAIDAKSPYTK

-499 AINSDETIYKDV
+499 AINSDETIYKDI
-511 KYSENDYKQIALAA
+511 KYSDNDYKQIALAA

-536 DHVLDKATKLE
+536 DYVLDKATKLE
-547 KIYDRIHLVEQ
+547 KIYDRIDLIEQ

-570 YLKKQISKEEFDK
+570 YLKKQISQEEFDK
-583 NIEELNDY
+583 SIEELTNY
-591 SSFIKRVNLG
+591 TTFIKRINLG
-601 GEFMKD
+601 GEFMDDKD
-607 EDILKLEK
+607 LLKLEK
-615 ISKLTYKKENID
+615 ISKLTYKKDNIE
-627 TPLISPDE
+627 TPLISSDE

-661 LDMISELPFPKKYKD
+661 LDMISGLPFPKKYKD

-689 GTGHPRGLTEKDITL
+689 GTGHPRGLSKENITL

-717 LTASSRPYKAAM
+717 LTSSSRPYKKAM

-740 MSDKG
+740 MYEKD
-745 ELDKNL
+745 ELDKDL
-751 TQFFFKHDVFKQY
+751 TEFFFNHDVFKQY
-764 SKESL
+764 SNEAL
-769 NPEQLDLEND
+769 NPEQLDL

>member
-6 VLGASGSKAKNQ
+6 VLGASGSKAKNH

-28 IVIDAGNILNA
+28 IIIDAGNVLNA
-39 IGNEAKEINHIFL
+39 LGNETKDINHIFL

-72 ERTTPLTIYA
+72 ERSSPLTIYA
-82 LEDTINILKKHSF
+82 LEETIDVLQKHSF
-95 NDEIWP
+95 NNKIWP
-101 DFTKIKLAKSD
+101 DFTKIKLLKND
-112 SFSLILKPIKLDET
+112 NFSLILKPIKINET
-126 INIHNYSIKAIH
+126 INIHNYFIKAIH
-138 AVHIAGS
+138 AEHIAGS
-145 CGYMI
+145 CGYI
-150 TKNNQSFIISG
+150 VTKKNQSFIISG
-161 DTYINPTLWEEINSN
+161 DTYINPILWEEINNN
-176 KNIKSLIIECSFP
+176 KTIKSLIIECSFP
-189 NKLEDLAEL
+189 DKLENLATL

-220 IFYYHLK
+220 IFFYHLK
-227 PSYKKELLNDI
+227 PTYKKELLNDI

-243 LNHHG
+243 LNYHG

-255 VIHIETGNI
+255 VIHIDTGNI
-264 ENDLLSEHKFEEIMK
+264 ENTLLSEHKFEEIMK
-279 INLALTSEH
+279 INLAFTSQH
-288 NKEKLFEDIL
+288 DKKKLLEEIL

-311 LYIKSKDEKS
+311 LYIKSKDEKN

-331 LNIKLKNTK
+331 LKIKLNDIK
-340 DSSIWP
+340 DSDNWP
-346 SLPIYLEDGTLNNNM
+346 SLPIYLDDGTENNKM

-426 NGDII
+426 NNEII
-431 TFDKFDEKVIISLAS
+431 TFDKFDEKVISSLSS

-452 TNMQLIASLEEFV
+452 TNMQLLDSLEEFL
-465 NAFVATIA
+465 NAFVSTIA
-473 KAIDANSPYTK
+473 KAIDAKSPYTK

-490 EKIALLIAN
+490 EKVALLIAN
-499 AINSDETIYKDV
+499 AINSDETIYKDI

-536 DHVLDKATKLE
+536 DYVLDKATKLE
-547 KIYDRIHLVEQ
+547 KIYDRIDLIEQ

-570 YLKKQISKEEFDK
+570 YLKKQISQEEFDK
-583 NIEELNDY
+583 SIEELTNY
-591 SSFIKRVNLG
+591 TTFIKRINLG
-601 GEFMKD
+601 GEFMDDKD
-607 EDILKLEK
+607 LLKLEK
-615 ISKLTYKKENID
+615 ISKLTYKKDNIK
-627 TPLISPDE
+627 TPLISSDE

-661 LDMISELPFPKKYKD
+661 LDMISGLPFPKKYKD

-689 GTGHPRGLTEKDITL
+689 GTGHPRGLSKENITL

-717 LTASSRPYKAAM
+717 LTSSSRPYKKAM

-740 MSDKG
+740 MYEKD
-745 ELDKNL
+745 ELDKDL
-751 TQFFFKHDVFKQY
+751 TEFFFNHDVFKQY
-764 SKESL
+764 SNEAL
-769 NPEQLDLEND
+769 NPEQLDL

>member
-6 VLGASGSKAKNQ
+6 VLGASGSKAKNH

-28 IVIDAGNILNA
+28 IIIDAGNVLNA
-39 IGNEAKEINHIFL
+39 LGNETKDINHIFL

-72 ERTTPLTIYA
+72 ERSSPLTIYA
-82 LEDTINILKKHSF
+82 LEETIDVLQKHSF
-95 NDEIWP
+95 NNKIWP
-101 DFTKIKLAKSD
+101 DFTKIKLLKND
-112 SFSLILKPIKLDET
+112 NFSLILKPIKINET
-126 INIHNYSIKAIH
+126 INIHNYFIKAIH
-138 AVHIAGS
+138 AEHIAGS
-145 CGYMI
+145 CGYI
-150 TKNNQSFIISG
+150 VTKKNQSFIISG
-161 DTYINPTLWEEINSN
+161 DTYINPILWEEINNN
-176 KNIKSLIIECSFP
+176 KTIKSLIIECSFP
-189 NKLEDLAEL
+189 DKLENLATL

-220 IFYYHLK
+220 IFFYHLK
-227 PSYKKELLNDI
+227 PTYKKELLNDI

-243 LNHHG
+243 LNYQG

-255 VIHIETGNI
+255 VIHIDTGNI
-264 ENDLLSEHKFEEIMK
+264 ENTLLSEHKFEEIMK
-279 INLALTSEH
+279 INLAFTSQH
-288 NKEKLFEDIL
+288 DKKKLLEEIL

-311 LYIKSKDEKS
+311 LYIKSKDEKN

-331 LNIKLKNTK
+331 LKIKLNDIK
-340 DSSIWP
+340 DSDNWP
-346 SLPIYLEDGTLNNNM
+346 SLPIYLDDGTENNKM

-426 NGDII
+426 NNEII
-431 TFDKFDEKVIISLAS
+431 TFDKFDEKVISSLSS

-452 TNMQLIASLEEFV
+452 TNMQLLDSLEEFL
-465 NAFVATIA
+465 NAFVSTIA
-473 KAIDANSPYTK
+473 KAIDAKSSYTK

-499 AINSDETIYKDV
+499 AINSDKTIYKDI
-511 KYSENDYKQIALAA
+511 KYSDNDYKQIALAA

-536 DHVLDKATKLE
+536 DYVLDKATKLE
-547 KIYDRIHLVEQ
+547 KIYDRIDLIEQ

-570 YLKKQISKEEFDK
+570 YLKKQISQEEFDK
-583 NIEELNDY
+583 SIEELTNY
-591 SSFIKRVNLG
+591 TTFIKRINLG
-601 GEFMKD
+601 GEFMDDKD
-607 EDILKLEK
+607 LLKLEK
-615 ISKLTYKKENID
+615 ISKLTYKKDNIK
-627 TPLISPDE
+627 TPLISSDE

-661 LDMISELPFPKKYKD
+661 LDMISGLPFPKKYKD

-689 GTGHPRGLTEKDITL
+689 GTGHPRGLSKENITL

-717 LTASSRPYKAAM
+717 LTSSSRPYKKAM

-740 MSDKG
+740 MYEKD
-745 ELDKNL
+745 ELDKDL
-751 TQFFFKHDVFKQY
+751 TEFFFNHDIFKQY
-764 SKESL
+764 SNEAL
-769 NPEQLDLEND
+769 NPEQLDL

>member
-6 VLGASGSKAKNQ
+6 ILGASGSKAKNH

-28 IVIDAGNILNA
+28 IIIDAGNVLNA
-39 IGNEAKEINHIFL
+39 LGNETKDINHIFL

-72 ERTTPLTIYA
+72 ERSSPLTIYA
-82 LEDTINILKKHSF
+82 LEETIDVLQKHSF
-95 NDEIWP
+95 NNKIWP
-101 DFTKIKLAKSD
+101 DFTKIKLLKND
-112 SFSLILKPIKLDET
+112 NFSLILKPIKINET
-126 INIHNYSIKAIH
+126 INIHNYFIKAIH
-138 AVHIAGS
+138 AEHIDGS
-145 CGYMI
+145 CGYI
-150 TKNNQSFIISG
+150 VTKKNQSFIISG
-161 DTYINPTLWEEINSN
+161 DTYINPILWEEINNN
-176 KNIKSLIIECSFP
+176 KTIKSLIIECSFP
-189 NKLEDLAEL
+189 DKLENLATL

-220 IFYYHLK
+220 IFFYHLK
-227 PSYKKELLNDI
+227 PTYKKELLNDI

-243 LNHHG
+243 LNYQG

-255 VIHIETGNI
+255 VIHIDTGNI
-264 ENDLLSEHKFEEIMK
+264 ENTLLSEHKFEEIMK
-279 INLALTSEH
+279 INLAFTSQH
-288 NKEKLFEDIL
+288 DKKKLLEEIL

-311 LYIKSKDEKS
+311 LYIKSKDEKN

-331 LNIKLKNTK
+331 LKIKLNDIK
-340 DSSIWP
+340 DSDNWP
-346 SLPIYLEDGTLNNNM
+346 SLPIYLDDGTANNKM

-426 NGDII
+426 NNEII
-431 TFDKFDEKVIISLAS
+431 TFDKFDEKVISSLSS

-452 TNMQLIASLEEFV
+452 TNMQLLDSLEEFL
-465 NAFVATIA
+465 NAFVSTIA
-473 KAIDANSPYTK
+473 KAIDAKSPYTK

-499 AINSDETIYKDV
+499 AINSDETIYKDI

-536 DHVLDKATKLE
+536 DYVLDKATKLE
-547 KIYDRIHLVEQ
+547 KIYDRIDLIEQ

-570 YLKKQISKEEFDK
+570 YLKKQISQEEFDK
-583 NIEELNDY
+583 SIEELTNY
-591 SSFIKRVNLG
+591 TTFIKRINLG
-601 GEFMKD
+601 GEFMDDKD
-607 EDILKLEK
+607 LLKLEK
-615 ISKLTYKKENID
+615 ISKLTYKKDNIE
-627 TPLISPDE
+627 TPLISSDE

-661 LDMISELPFPKKYKD
+661 LDMISGLPFPKK
-676 VLNIACN
+676 
-683 HHEKLN
+683 
-689 GTGHPRGLTEKDITL
+689 GLIK
-704 EDRIMILS
+704 
-712 DIFEA
+712 
-717 LTASSRPYKAAM
+717 
-729 KLSTVKNILQN
+729 KN
-740 MSDKG
+740 SG
-745 ELDKNL
+745 
-751 TQFFFKHDVFKQY
+751 
-764 SKESL
+764 
-769 NPEQLDLEND
+769 

>member
-6 VLGASGSKAKNQ
+6 ILGASGSKAKNH

-28 IVIDAGNILNA
+28 IIIDAGNVLNA
-39 IGNEAKEINHIFL
+39 LGNETKDINHIFL

-72 ERTTPLTIYA
+72 ERSSPLTIYA
-82 LEDTINILKKHSF
+82 LEETIDVLQKHSF
-95 NDEIWP
+95 NNKIWP
-101 DFTKIKLAKSD
+101 DFTKIKLLKND
-112 SFSLILKPIKLDET
+112 NFSLILKPIKINET
-126 INIHNYSIKAIH
+126 INIHNYFIKAIH
-138 AVHIAGS
+138 AEHIDGS
-145 CGYMI
+145 CGYI
-150 TKNNQSFIISG
+150 VTKKNQSFIISG
-161 DTYINPTLWEEINSN
+161 DTYINPILWEEINNN
-176 KNIKSLIIECSFP
+176 KTIKSLIIECSFP
-189 NKLEDLAEL
+189 DKLENLATL

-220 IFYYHLK
+220 IFFYHLK
-227 PSYKKELLNDI
+227 PTYKKELLNDI

-243 LNHHG
+243 LNYQG

-255 VIHIETGNI
+255 VIHIDTGNI
-264 ENDLLSEHKFEEIMK
+264 ENTLLSEHKFEEIMK
-279 INLALTSEH
+279 INLAFTSQH
-288 NKEKLFEDIL
+288 DKKKLLEEIL

-311 LYIKSKDEKS
+311 LYIKSKDEKN

-331 LNIKLKNTK
+331 LKIKLNDIK
-340 DSSIWP
+340 DSDNWP
-346 SLPIYLEDGTLNNNM
+346 SLPIYLDDGTANNKM

-426 NGDII
+426 NNEII
-431 TFDKFDEKVIISLAS
+431 TFDKFDEKVISSLSS

-452 TNMQLIASLEEFV
+452 TNMQLLDSLEEFL
-465 NAFVATIA
+465 NAFVSTIA
-473 KAIDANSPYTK
+473 KAIDAKSPYTK

-499 AINSDETIYKDV
+499 AINSDETIYKDI

-536 DHVLDKATKLE
+536 DYVLDKATKLE
-547 KIYDRIHLVEQ
+547 KIYDRIDLIEQ

-570 YLKKQISKEEFDK
+570 YLKKQISQEEFDK
-583 NIEELNDY
+583 SIEELTNY
-591 SSFIKRVNLG
+591 TTFIKRINLG
-601 GEFMKD
+601 GEFMDDKD
-607 EDILKLEK
+607 LLKLEK
-615 ISKLTYKKENID
+615 ISKLTYKKDNIE
-627 TPLISPDE
+627 TPLISSDE

-661 LDMISELPFPKKYKD
+661 LDMISGLPFPKKYKD

-689 GTGHPRGLTEKDITL
+689 GTGHPRGLSKENITL
-704 EDRIMILS
+704 EDRIMILGL
-712 DIFEA
+712 I
-717 LTASSRPYKAAM
+717 K
-729 KLSTVKNILQN
+729 KN
-740 MSDKG
+740 SG
-745 ELDKNL
+745 
-751 TQFFFKHDVFKQY
+751 
-764 SKESL
+764 
-769 NPEQLDLEND
+769 

>member
-6 VLGASGSKAKNQ
+6 ILGASGSKAKNH

-28 IVIDAGNILNA
+28 IIIDAGNVLNA
-39 IGNEAKEINHIFL
+39 LGNETKDINHIFL

-72 ERTTPLTIYA
+72 ERSSPLTIYA
-82 LEDTINILKKHSF
+82 LEETIDVLQKHSF
-95 NDEIWP
+95 NNKIWP
-101 DFTKIKLAKSD
+101 DFTKIKLLKND
-112 SFSLILKPIKLDET
+112 NFSLILKPIKINET
-126 INIHNYSIKAIH
+126 INIHDYFIKAIH
-138 AVHIAGS
+138 AEHIAGS
-145 CGYMI
+145 CGYI
-150 TKNNQSFIISG
+150 VTKKNQSFIISG
-161 DTYINPTLWEEINSN
+161 DTYINPILWEEINNN
-176 KNIKSLIIECSFP
+176 KTIKSLIIECSFP
-189 NKLEDLAEL
+189 DKLENLATL

-220 IFYYHLK
+220 IFFYHLK
-227 PSYKKELLNDI
+227 PTYKKELLNDI

-243 LNHHG
+243 LNYHG

-255 VIHIETGNI
+255 VIHIDTGNI
-264 ENDLLSEHKFEEIMK
+264 ENTLLSEHKFEEIMK
-279 INLALTSEH
+279 INLAFTSQH
-288 NKEKLFEDIL
+288 DKKKLLEEIL

-311 LYIKSKDEKS
+311 LYIKSKDEKN

-331 LNIKLKNTK
+331 LKIKLNDIK
-340 DSSIWP
+340 DSDNWP
-346 SLPIYLEDGTLNNNM
+346 SLPIYLDDGTENNKM

-426 NGDII
+426 NNEII
-431 TFDKFDEKVIISLAS
+431 TFDKFDEKVISSLSS

-452 TNMQLIASLEEFV
+452 TNMQLLDSLEEFL
-465 NAFVATIA
+465 NAFVSTIA
-473 KAIDANSPYTK
+473 KAIDAKSPYTK

-499 AINSDETIYKDV
+499 AINSDETIYKDI

-536 DHVLDKATKLE
+536 DYVLDKATKLE
-547 KIYDRIHLVEQ
+547 KIYDRIDLIEQ

-583 NIEELNDY
+583 SIEELTNY
-591 SSFIKRVNLG
+591 TTFIKRINLG
-601 GEFMKD
+601 GEFMDDKD
-607 EDILKLEK
+607 LLKLEK
-615 ISKLTYKKENID
+615 ISKLTYKKDNIE
-627 TPLISPDE
+627 TPLISSDE

-661 LDMISELPFPKKYKD
+661 LDMISGLPFPKKYKD

-689 GTGHPRGLTEKDITL
+689 GTGHPRGLSKENITL

-717 LTASSRPYKAAM
+717 LTSSSRPYKKAM

-740 MSDKG
+740 MYEKD
-745 ELDKNL
+745 ELDKDL
-751 TQFFFKHDVFKQY
+751 TEFFFNHDVFKQY
-764 SKESL
+764 SNEAL
-769 NPEQLDLEND
+769 NPEQLDL

>member
-6 VLGASGSKAKNQ
+6 VLGASGSKAKNH

-28 IVIDAGNILNA
+28 IIIDAGNVLNA
-39 IGNEAKEINHIFL
+39 LGNETKDINHIFL

-72 ERTTPLTIYA
+72 ERSSPLTIYA
-82 LEDTINILKKHSF
+82 LEETIDVLQKHSF
-95 NDEIWP
+95 NNKIWP
-101 DFTKIKLAKSD
+101 DFTKIKLLKND
-112 SFSLILKPIKLDET
+112 NFSLILKPIKINET
-126 INIHNYSIKAIH
+126 INIHNYFIKAIH
-138 AVHIAGS
+138 AEHIAGS
-145 CGYMI
+145 CGYI
-150 TKNNQSFIISG
+150 VTKKNQSFIISG
-161 DTYINPTLWEEINSN
+161 DTYINPILWEEINNN
-176 KNIKSLIIECSFP
+176 KTIKSLIIECSFP
-189 NKLEDLAEL
+189 DKLENLATL

-220 IFYYHLK
+220 IFFYHLK
-227 PSYKKELLNDI
+227 PTYKKELLNDI

-243 LNHHG
+243 LNYHG

-255 VIHIETGNI
+255 VIHIDTGNI
-264 ENDLLSEHKFEEIMK
+264 ENTLLSEHKFEEIMK
-279 INLALTSEH
+279 INLAFTSQH
-288 NKEKLFEDIL
+288 DKKKLLEEIL

-311 LYIKSKDEKS
+311 LYIKSKDEKN

-331 LNIKLKNTK
+331 LKIKLN
-340 DSSIWP
+340 DIQNSDNWP
-346 SLPIYLEDGTLNNNM
+346 SLPIYLDDGTENNKM

-426 NGDII
+426 NNEII
-431 TFDKFDEKVIISLAS
+431 TFDKFDEKVISSLSS

-452 TNMQLIASLEEFV
+452 TNMQLLDSLEEFL
-465 NAFVATIA
+465 NAFVSTIA
-473 KAIDANSPYTK
+473 KAIDAKSSYTK

-499 AINSDETIYKDV
+499 AINSDKTIYKDI
-511 KYSENDYKQIALAA
+511 KYSDNDYKQIALAA

-536 DHVLDKATKLE
+536 DYVLDKATKLE
-547 KIYDRIHLVEQ
+547 KIYDRIDLIEQ

-570 YLKKQISKEEFDK
+570 YLKKQISQEEFDK
-583 NIEELNDY
+583 SIEELTNY
-591 SSFIKRVNLG
+591 TTFIKRINLG
-601 GEFMKD
+601 GEFMDDKD
-607 EDILKLEK
+607 LLKLEK
-615 ISKLTYKKENID
+615 ISKLTYKKDNIK
-627 TPLISPDE
+627 TPLISSDE

-661 LDMISELPFPKKYKD
+661 LDMISGLPFPKKYKD

-689 GTGHPRGLTEKDITL
+689 GTGHPRGLSKENITL

-717 LTASSRPYKAAM
+717 LTSSSRPYKKAM

-740 MSDKG
+740 MYEKD
-745 ELDKNL
+745 ELDKDL
-751 TQFFFKHDVFKQY
+751 TEFFFNHDIFKQY
-764 SKESL
+764 SNEAL
-769 NPEQLDLEND
+769 NPEQLDL

>member
-6 VLGASGSKAKNQ
+6 ILGASGSKAKNH

-28 IVIDAGNILNA
+28 IIIDAGNVLNA
-39 IGNEAKEINHIFL
+39 LGNETKDINHIFL

-72 ERTTPLTIYA
+72 ERSSPLTIYA
-82 LEDTINILKKHSF
+82 LEETIDVLQKHSF
-95 NDEIWP
+95 NNKIWP
-101 DFTKIKLAKSD
+101 DFTKIKLLKND
-112 SFSLILKPIKLDET
+112 NFSLILKPIKINET
-126 INIHNYSIKAIH
+126 INIHNYFIKAIH
-138 AVHIAGS
+138 AEHIAGS
-145 CGYMI
+145 CGYI
-150 TKNNQSFIISG
+150 VTKKNQSFIISG
-161 DTYINPTLWEEINSN
+161 DTYINPILWEEINNN
-176 KNIKSLIIECSFP
+176 KTIKSLIIECSFP
-189 NKLEDLAEL
+189 DKLENLATL

-220 IFYYHLK
+220 IFFYHLK
-227 PSYKKELLNDI
+227 PTYKKELLNDI

-243 LNHHG
+243 LNYHG

-255 VIHIETGNI
+255 VIHIDTGNI
-264 ENDLLSEHKFEEIMK
+264 ENTLLSEHKFEEIMK
-279 INLALTSEH
+279 INLAFTSQH
-288 NKEKLFEDIL
+288 DKKKLLEEIL

-311 LYIKSKDEKS
+311 LYIKSKDEKN

-331 LNIKLKNTK
+331 LKIKLNDIK
-340 DSSIWP
+340 DSDNWP
-346 SLPIYLEDGTLNNNM
+346 SLPIYLDDGTENNKM

-426 NGDII
+426 NNEII
-431 TFDKFDEKVIISLAS
+431 TFDKFDEKVISSLSS

-452 TNMQLIASLEEFV
+452 TNMQLLDSLEEFL
-465 NAFVATIA
+465 NAFVSTIA
-473 KAIDANSPYTK
+473 KAIDAKSSYTK

-499 AINSDETIYKDV
+499 AINSDKTIYKDI
-511 KYSENDYKQIALAA
+511 KYSDNDYKQIALAA

-536 DHVLDKATKLE
+536 DYVLDKATKLE
-547 KIYDRIHLVEQ
+547 KIYDRIDLIEQ

-570 YLKKQISKEEFDK
+570 YLKKQISQEEFDK
-583 NIEELNDY
+583 SIEELTNY
-591 SSFIKRVNLG
+591 TTFIKRINLG
-601 GEFMKD
+601 GEFMDDKD
-607 EDILKLEK
+607 LLKLEK
-615 ISKLTYKKENID
+615 ISKLTYKKDNIK
-627 TPLISPDE
+627 TPLISSDE

-661 LDMISELPFPKKYKD
+661 LDMISGLPFPKKYKD

-689 GTGHPRGLTEKDITL
+689 GTGHPRGLSKENITL

-717 LTASSRPYKAAM
+717 LTSSSRPYKKAM

-740 MSDKG
+740 MYEKD
-745 ELDKNL
+745 ELDKDL
-751 TQFFFKHDVFKQY
+751 TEFFFNHDIFKQY
-764 SKESL
+764 SNEAL
-769 NPEQLDLEND
+769 NPEQLDL

>member
-6 VLGASGSKAKNQ
+6 ILGASGSKAKNH

-28 IVIDAGNILNA
+28 IIIDAGNVLNA
-39 IGNEAKEINHIFL
+39 LGNETKDINHIFL

-72 ERTTPLTIYA
+72 ERSSPLTIYA
-82 LEDTINILKKHSF
+82 LEETIDVLQKHSF
-95 NDEIWP
+95 NNKIWP
-101 DFTKIKLAKSD
+101 DFTKIKLLKND
-112 SFSLILKPIKLDET
+112 NFSLILKPIKINET
-126 INIHNYSIKAIH
+126 INIHNYFIKAIH
-138 AVHIAGS
+138 AEHIDGS
-145 CGYMI
+145 CGYI
-150 TKNNQSFIISG
+150 VTKKNQSFIISG
-161 DTYINPTLWEEINSN
+161 DTYINPILWEEINNN
-176 KNIKSLIIECSFP
+176 KTIKSLIIECSFP
-189 NKLEDLAEL
+189 DKLENLATL

-220 IFYYHLK
+220 IFFYHLK
-227 PSYKKELLNDI
+227 PTYKKELLNDI

-243 LNHHG
+243 LNYQG

-255 VIHIETGNI
+255 VIHIDTGNI
-264 ENDLLSEHKFEEIMK
+264 ENTLLSEHKFEEIMK
-279 INLALTSEH
+279 INLAFTSQH
-288 NKEKLFEDIL
+288 DKKKLLEEIL

-311 LYIKSKDEKS
+311 LYIKSKDEKN

-331 LNIKLKNTK
+331 LKIKLNDIK
-340 DSSIWP
+340 DSDNWP
-346 SLPIYLEDGTLNNNM
+346 SLPIYLDDGTANNKM

-426 NGDII
+426 NNEII
-431 TFDKFDEKVIISLAS
+431 TFDKFDEKVISSLSS

-452 TNMQLIASLEEFV
+452 TNMQLLDSLEEFL
-465 NAFVATIA
+465 NAFVSTIA
-473 KAIDANSPYTK
+473 KAIDAKSPYTK

-499 AINSDETIYKDV
+499 AINSDETIYKDI

-536 DHVLDKATKLE
+536 DYVLDKATKLE
-547 KIYDRIHLVEQ
+547 KIYDRIDLIEQ

-570 YLKKQISKEEFDK
+570 YLKKQISQEEFDK
-583 NIEELNDY
+583 SIEELTNY
-591 SSFIKRVNLG
+591 TTFIKRINLG
-601 GEFMKD
+601 GEFMDDKD
-607 EDILKLEK
+607 LLKLEK
-615 ISKLTYKKENID
+615 ISKLTYKKDNIE
-627 TPLISPDE
+627 TPLISSDE

-661 LDMISELPFPKKYKD
+661 LDMISGLPFPKKYKD

-689 GTGHPRGLTEKDITL
+689 GTGHPRGLSKENITL

-717 LTASSRPYKAAM
+717 LTSSSRPYKKAM

-740 MSDKG
+740 MYEKD
-745 ELDKNL
+745 ELDKDL
-751 TQFFFKHDVFKQY
+751 TEFFFNHDIFKQY
-764 SKESL
+764 SNEAL
-769 NPEQLDLEND
+769 NPEQLDL

>member
-6 VLGASGSKAKNQ
+6 VLGASGSKAKNH

-28 IVIDAGNILNA
+28 IIIDAGNVLNA
-39 IGNEAKEINHIFL
+39 LGNETKDINHIFL

-72 ERTTPLTIYA
+72 ERSSPLTIYA
-82 LEDTINILKKHSF
+82 LEETIDVLQKHSF
-95 NDEIWP
+95 NNKIWP
-101 DFTKIKLAKSD
+101 DFTKIKLLKND
-112 SFSLILKPIKLDET
+112 NFSLILKPIKINET
-126 INIHNYSIKAIH
+126 INIHNYFIKAIH
-138 AVHIAGS
+138 AEHIAGS
-145 CGYMI
+145 CGYI
-150 TKNNQSFIISG
+150 VTKKNQSFIISG
-161 DTYINPTLWEEINSN
+161 DTYINPILWEEINNN
-176 KNIKSLIIECSFP
+176 KTIKSLIIECSFP
-189 NKLEDLAEL
+189 DKLENLATL

-220 IFYYHLK
+220 IFFYHLK
-227 PSYKKELLNDI
+227 PTYKKELLNDI

-243 LNHHG
+243 LNYHG

-255 VIHIETGNI
+255 VIHIDTGNI
-264 ENDLLSEHKFEEIMK
+264 ENTLLSEHKFEEIMK
-279 INLALTSEH
+279 INLAFTSQH
-288 NKEKLFEDIL
+288 DKKKLLEEIL

-311 LYIKSKDEKS
+311 LYIKSKDEKN

-331 LNIKLKNTK
+331 LKIKLN
-340 DSSIWP
+340 DIQNSDNWP
-346 SLPIYLEDGTLNNNM
+346 SLPIYLDDGTENNKM

-426 NGDII
+426 NNEII
-431 TFDKFDEKVIISLAS
+431 TFDKFDEKVISSLSS

-452 TNMQLIASLEEFV
+452 TNMQLLDSLEEFL
-465 NAFVATIA
+465 NAFVSTIA
-473 KAIDANSPYTK
+473 KAIDAKSPYTK

-490 EKIALLIAN
+490 EKVALLIAN
-499 AINSDETIYKDV
+499 AINSDKTIYKDI
-511 KYSENDYKQIALAA
+511 KYSDNDYKQIALAA

-536 DHVLDKATKLE
+536 DYVLDKATKLE
-547 KIYDRIHLVEQ
+547 KIYDRIDLIEQ

-570 YLKKQISKEEFDK
+570 YLKKQISQEEFDK
-583 NIEELNDY
+583 SIEELTNY
-591 SSFIKRVNLG
+591 TTFIKRINLG
-601 GEFMKD
+601 GEFMDDKD
-607 EDILKLEK
+607 LLKLEK
-615 ISKLTYKKENID
+615 ISKLTYKKDNIE
-627 TPLISPDE
+627 TPLISSDE

-661 LDMISELPFPKKYKD
+661 LDMISGLPFPKKYKD

-689 GTGHPRGLTEKDITL
+689 GTGHPRGLSKENITL

-717 LTASSRPYKAAM
+717 LTSSSRPYKKAM

-740 MSDKG
+740 MYEKD
-745 ELDKNL
+745 ELDKDL
-751 TQFFFKHDVFKQY
+751 TEFFFNHDIFKQY
-764 SKESL
+764 SNEAL
-769 NPEQLDLEND
+769 NPEQLDL

>member
-6 VLGASGSKAKNQ
+6 ILGASGSKAKNH

-28 IVIDAGNILNA
+28 IIIDAGNVLNA
-39 IGNEAKEINHIFL
+39 LENETKDINHIFL

-72 ERTTPLTIYA
+72 ERSSPLTIYA
-82 LEDTINILKKHSF
+82 LEETIDVLQKHSF
-95 NDEIWP
+95 NNKIWP
-101 DFTKIKLAKSD
+101 DFTKIKLLKND
-112 SFSLILKPIKLDET
+112 NFSLILKPIKINET
-126 INIHNYSIKAIH
+126 INIHNYFIKAIH
-138 AVHIAGS
+138 AEHIAGS
-145 CGYMI
+145 CGYI
-150 TKNNQSFIISG
+150 VTKKNQSFIISG
-161 DTYINPTLWEEINSN
+161 DTYINPILWEEINNN
-176 KNIKSLIIECSFP
+176 KTIKSLIIECSFP
-189 NKLEDLAEL
+189 DKLENLATL

-220 IFYYHLK
+220 IFFYHLK
-227 PSYKKELLNDI
+227 PTYKKELLNDI

-243 LNHHG
+243 LNYHG

-255 VIHIETGNI
+255 VIHIDTGNI
-264 ENDLLSEHKFEEIMK
+264 ENTLLSEHKFEEIMK
-279 INLALTSEH
+279 INLAFTSQH
-288 NKEKLFEDIL
+288 DKKKLLEEIL

-311 LYIKSKDEKS
+311 LYIKSKDEKN

-331 LNIKLKNTK
+331 LKIKLN
-340 DSSIWP
+340 DIQNSDNWP
-346 SLPIYLEDGTLNNNM
+346 SLPIYLDDGTENNKM

-426 NGDII
+426 NNEII
-431 TFDKFDEKVIISLAS
+431 TFDKFDEKVISSLSS

-452 TNMQLIASLEEFV
+452 TNMQLLDSLEEFL
-465 NAFVATIA
+465 NAFVSTIA
-473 KAIDANSPYTK
+473 KAIDAKSPYTK

-499 AINSDETIYKDV
+499 AINSDETIYKDI
-511 KYSENDYKQIALAA
+511 KYSDNDYKQIALAA

-536 DHVLDKATKLE
+536 DYVLDKATKLE
-547 KIYDRIHLVEQ
+547 KIYDRIDLIEQ

-570 YLKKQISKEEFDK
+570 YLKKQISQEEFDK
-583 NIEELNDY
+583 SIEELTNY
-591 SSFIKRVNLG
+591 TTFIKRINLG
-601 GEFMKD
+601 GEFMDDKD
-607 EDILKLEK
+607 LLKLEK
-615 ISKLTYKKENID
+615 ISKLTYKKDNIK
-627 TPLISPDE
+627 TPLISSDE

-661 LDMISELPFPKKYKD
+661 LDMISGLPFPKKYKD

-689 GTGHPRGLTEKDITL
+689 GTGHPRGLSKENITL

-717 LTASSRPYKAAM
+717 LTSSSRPYKKAM

-740 MSDKG
+740 MYEKD
-745 ELDKNL
+745 ELDKDL
-751 TQFFFKHDVFKQY
+751 TEFFFNHDVFKQY
-764 SKESL
+764 SNEAL
-769 NPEQLDLEND
+769 NPEQLDL

>member
-6 VLGASGSKAKNQ
+6 ILGASGSKAKNH

-28 IVIDAGNILNA
+28 IIIDAGNVLNA
-39 IGNEAKEINHIFL
+39 LENETKDINHIFL

-72 ERTTPLTIYA
+72 ERSSPLTIYA
-82 LEDTINILKKHSF
+82 LEETIDVLQKHSF
-95 NDEIWP
+95 NNKIWP
-101 DFTKIKLAKSD
+101 DFTKIKLLKND
-112 SFSLILKPIKLDET
+112 NFSLILKPIKINET
-126 INIHNYSIKAIH
+126 INIHNYFIKAIH
-138 AVHIAGS
+138 AEHIAGS
-145 CGYMI
+145 CGYI
-150 TKNNQSFIISG
+150 VTKKNQSFIISG
-161 DTYINPTLWEEINSN
+161 DTYINPILWEEINNN
-176 KNIKSLIIECSFP
+176 KTIKSLIIECSFP
-189 NKLEDLAEL
+189 DKLENLATL

-220 IFYYHLK
+220 IFFYHLK
-227 PSYKKELLNDI
+227 PTYKKELLNDI

-243 LNHHG
+243 LNYHG

-255 VIHIETGNI
+255 VIHIDTGNI
-264 ENDLLSEHKFEEIMK
+264 ENTLLSEHKFEEIMK
-279 INLALTSEH
+279 INLAFTSQH
-288 NKEKLFEDIL
+288 DKKKLLEEIL

-311 LYIKSKDEKS
+311 LYIKSKDEKN

-331 LNIKLKNTK
+331 LKIKLNDIK
-340 DSSIWP
+340 DSDNWP
-346 SLPIYLEDGTLNNNM
+346 SLPIYLDDGTENNKM

-426 NGDII
+426 NNEII
-431 TFDKFDEKVIISLAS
+431 TFDKFDEKVISSLSS

-452 TNMQLIASLEEFV
+452 TNMQLLDSLEEFL
-465 NAFVATIA
+465 NAFVSTIA
-473 KAIDANSPYTK
+473 KAIDAKSSYTK

-499 AINSDETIYKDV
+499 AINSDETIYKDI
-511 KYSENDYKQIALAA
+511 KYSDNDYKQIALAA

-536 DHVLDKATKLE
+536 DYVLDKATKLE
-547 KIYDRIHLVEQ
+547 KIYDRIDLIEQ

-570 YLKKQISKEEFDK
+570 YLKKQISQEEFDK
-583 NIEELNDY
+583 SIEELTNY
-591 SSFIKRVNLG
+591 TTFIKRINLG
-601 GEFMKD
+601 GEFMDDKD
-607 EDILKLEK
+607 LLKLEK
-615 ISKLTYKKENID
+615 ISKLTYKKDNIK
-627 TPLISPDE
+627 TPLISSDE

-661 LDMISELPFPKKYKD
+661 LDMISGLPFPKKYKD

-689 GTGHPRGLTEKDITL
+689 GTGHPRGLSKENITL

-717 LTASSRPYKAAM
+717 LTSSSRPYKKAM

-740 MSDKG
+740 MYEKD
-745 ELDKNL
+745 ELDKDL
-751 TQFFFKHDVFKQY
+751 TEFFFNHDIFKQY
-764 SKESL
+764 SNEAL
-769 NPEQLDLEND
+769 NPEQLDL

>member
-6 VLGASGSKAKNQ
+6 ILGASGSKAKNH

-28 IVIDAGNILNA
+28 IIIDAGNVLNA
-39 IGNEAKEINHIFL
+39 LGNETKDINHIFL

-72 ERTTPLTIYA
+72 ERSSPLTIYA
-82 LEDTINILKKHSF
+82 LEETIDVLQKHSF
-95 NDEIWP
+95 NNKIWP
-101 DFTKIKLAKSD
+101 DFTKIKLLKND
-112 SFSLILKPIKLDET
+112 NFSLILKPIKINET
-126 INIHNYSIKAIH
+126 INIHNYFIKAIH
-138 AVHIAGS
+138 AEHIAGS
-145 CGYMI
+145 CGYI
-150 TKNNQSFIISG
+150 VTKKNQSFIISG
-161 DTYINPTLWEEINSN
+161 DTYINPILWEEINNN
-176 KNIKSLIIECSFP
+176 KTIKSLIIECSFP
-189 NKLEDLAEL
+189 DKLENLATL

-220 IFYYHLK
+220 IFFYHLK
-227 PSYKKELLNDI
+227 PTYKKELLNDI

-243 LNHHG
+243 LNYHG

-255 VIHIETGNI
+255 VIHIDTGNI
-264 ENDLLSEHKFEEIMK
+264 ENTLLSEHKFEEIMK
-279 INLALTSEH
+279 INLAFTSQH
-288 NKEKLFEDIL
+288 DKKKLLEEIL

-311 LYIKSKDEKS
+311 LYIKSKDEKN

-331 LNIKLKNTK
+331 LKIKLN
-340 DSSIWP
+340 DIQNSDNWP
-346 SLPIYLEDGTLNNNM
+346 SLPIYLDDGTENNKM

-426 NGDII
+426 NNEII
-431 TFDKFDEKVIISLAS
+431 TFDKFDEKVISSLSS

-452 TNMQLIASLEEFV
+452 TNMQLLDSLEEFL
-465 NAFVATIA
+465 NAFVSTIA
-473 KAIDANSPYTK
+473 KAIDAKSSYTK

-499 AINSDETIYKDV
+499 AINSDKTIYKDI
-511 KYSENDYKQIALAA
+511 KYSDNDYKQIALAA

-536 DHVLDKATKLE
+536 DYVLDKATKLE
-547 KIYDRIHLVEQ
+547 KIYDRIDLIEQ

-570 YLKKQISKEEFDK
+570 YLKKQISQEEFDK
-583 NIEELNDY
+583 SIEELTNY
-591 SSFIKRVNLG
+591 TTFIKRINLG
-601 GEFMKD
+601 GEFMDDKD
-607 EDILKLEK
+607 LLKLEK
-615 ISKLTYKKENID
+615 ISKLTYKKDNIK
-627 TPLISPDE
+627 TPLISSDE

-661 LDMISELPFPKKYKD
+661 LDMISGLPFPKKYKD

-689 GTGHPRGLTEKDITL
+689 GTGHPRGLSKENITL

-717 LTASSRPYKAAM
+717 LTSSSRPYKKAM

-740 MSDKG
+740 MYEKD
-745 ELDKNL
+745 ELDKDL
-751 TQFFFKHDVFKQY
+751 TEFFFNHDIFKQY
-764 SKESL
+764 SNEAL
-769 NPEQLDLEND
+769 NPEQLDL

>member
-6 VLGASGSKAKNQ
+6 ILGASGSKAKNH

-28 IVIDAGNILNA
+28 IIIDAGNVLNA
-39 IGNEAKEINHIFL
+39 LGNETKDINHIFL

-72 ERTTPLTIYA
+72 ERSSPLTIYA
-82 LEDTINILKKHSF
+82 LEETIDVLQKHSF
-95 NDEIWP
+95 NNKIWP
-101 DFTKIKLAKSD
+101 DFTKIKLLKND
-112 SFSLILKPIKLDET
+112 NFSLILKPIKINET
-126 INIHNYSIKAIH
+126 INIHNYFIKAIH
-138 AVHIAGS
+138 AEHIDGS
-145 CGYMI
+145 CGYI
-150 TKNNQSFIISG
+150 VTKKNQSFIISG
-161 DTYINPTLWEEINSN
+161 DTYINPILWEEINNN
-176 KNIKSLIIECSFP
+176 KTIKSLIIECSFP
-189 NKLEDLAEL
+189 DKLENLATL

-220 IFYYHLK
+220 IFFYHLK
-227 PSYKKELLNDI
+227 PTYKKELLNDI

-243 LNHHG
+243 LNYQG

-255 VIHIETGNI
+255 VIHIDTGNI
-264 ENDLLSEHKFEEIMK
+264 ENTLLSEHKFEEIMK
-279 INLALTSEH
+279 INLAFTSQH
-288 NKEKLFEDIL
+288 DKKKLLEEIL

-311 LYIKSKDEKS
+311 LYIKSKDEKN

-331 LNIKLKNTK
+331 LKIKLNDIK
-340 DSSIWP
+340 DSDNWP
-346 SLPIYLEDGTLNNNM
+346 SLPIYLDDGTANNKM

-426 NGDII
+426 NNEII
-431 TFDKFDEKVIISLAS
+431 TFDKFDEKVISSLSS

-452 TNMQLIASLEEFV
+452 TNMQLLDSLEEFL
-465 NAFVATIA
+465 NAFVSTIA
-473 KAIDANSPYTK
+473 KAIDAKSPYTK
-484 DHILKV
+484 DHISKV

-499 AINSDETIYKDV
+499 AINSDETIYKDI

-536 DHVLDKATKLE
+536 DYVLDKATKLE
-547 KIYDRIHLVEQ
+547 KIYDRIDLIEQ

-570 YLKKQISKEEFDK
+570 YLKKQISQEEFDK
-583 NIEELNDY
+583 SIEELTNY
-591 SSFIKRVNLG
+591 TTFIKRINLG
-601 GEFMKD
+601 GEFMDDKD
-607 EDILKLEK
+607 LLKLEK
-615 ISKLTYKKENID
+615 ISKLTYKKDNIE
-627 TPLISPDE
+627 TPLISSDE

-661 LDMISELPFPKKYKD
+661 LDMISGLPFPKK
-676 VLNIACN
+676 
-683 HHEKLN
+683 
-689 GTGHPRGLTEKDITL
+689 GLIK
-704 EDRIMILS
+704 
-712 DIFEA
+712 
-717 LTASSRPYKAAM
+717 
-729 KLSTVKNILQN
+729 KN
-740 MSDKG
+740 SG
-745 ELDKNL
+745 
-751 TQFFFKHDVFKQY
+751 
-764 SKESL
+764 
-769 NPEQLDLEND
+769 

>member
-6 VLGASGSKAKNQ
+6 VLGASGSKAKNH

-28 IVIDAGNILNA
+28 IIIDAGNVLNA
-39 IGNEAKEINHIFL
+39 LGNETKDINHIFL

-72 ERTTPLTIYA
+72 ERSSPLTIYA
-82 LEDTINILKKHSF
+82 LEETIDVLQKHSF
-95 NDEIWP
+95 NNKIWP
-101 DFTKIKLAKSD
+101 DFTKIKLLKND
-112 SFSLILKPIKLDET
+112 NFSLILKPIKINET
-126 INIHNYSIKAIH
+126 INIHNYFIKAIH
-138 AVHIAGS
+138 AEHIAGS
-145 CGYMI
+145 CGYI
-150 TKNNQSFIISG
+150 VTKKNQSFIISG
-161 DTYINPTLWEEINSN
+161 DTYINPILWEEINNN
-176 KNIKSLIIECSFP
+176 KTIKSLIIECSFP
-189 NKLEDLAEL
+189 DKLENLATL

-220 IFYYHLK
+220 IFFYHLK
-227 PSYKKELLNDI
+227 PTYKKELLNDI

-243 LNHHG
+243 LNYHG

-255 VIHIETGNI
+255 VIHIDTGNI
-264 ENDLLSEHKFEEIMK
+264 ENTLLSEHKFEEIMK
-279 INLALTSEH
+279 INLAFTSQH
-288 NKEKLFEDIL
+288 DKKKLLEEIL
-298 TLTRKLTNADAGT
+298 TLTRKLTNTDAGT
-311 LYIKSKDEKS
+311 LYIKSKDEKN

-331 LNIKLKNTK
+331 LKIKLN
-340 DSSIWP
+340 DIQNSDNWP
-346 SLPIYLEDGTLNNNM
+346 SLPIYLDDGTENNKM

-416 GVLQLINKMK
+416 GILQLINKMK
-426 NGDII
+426 NNEII
-431 TFDKFDEKVIISLAS
+431 TFDKFDEKVISSLSS

-452 TNMQLIASLEEFV
+452 TNMQLLDSLEEFL
-465 NAFVATIA
+465 NAFVSTIA
-473 KAIDANSPYTK
+473 KAIDAKSSYTK

-499 AINSDETIYKDV
+499 AINSDKTIYKDI
-511 KYSENDYKQIALAA
+511 KYSDNDYKQIALAA

-536 DHVLDKATKLE
+536 DYVLDKATKLE
-547 KIYDRIHLVEQ
+547 KIYDRIDLIEQ

-570 YLKKQISKEEFDK
+570 YLKKQISQEEFDK
-583 NIEELNDY
+583 SIEELTNY
-591 SSFIKRVNLG
+591 TTFIKRINLG
-601 GEFMKD
+601 GEFMDDKD
-607 EDILKLEK
+607 LLKLEK
-615 ISKLTYKKENID
+615 ISKLTYKKDNIE
-627 TPLISPDE
+627 TPLISSDE

-661 LDMISELPFPKKYKD
+661 LDMISGLPFPKKYKD

-689 GTGHPRGLTEKDITL
+689 GTGHPRGLSKENITL

-717 LTASSRPYKAAM
+717 LTSSSRPYKKAM

-740 MSDKG
+740 MYEKD
-745 ELDKNL
+745 ELDKDL
-751 TQFFFKHDVFKQY
+751 TEFFFNHDVFKQY
-764 SKESL
+764 SNEAL
-769 NPEQLDLEND
+769 NPEQLDL

>member
-6 VLGASGSKAKNQ
+6 ILGASGSKAKNH

-28 IVIDAGNILNA
+28 IIIDAGNVLNA
-39 IGNEAKEINHIFL
+39 LGNETKDINHIFL

-72 ERTTPLTIYA
+72 ERSSPLTIYA
-82 LEDTINILKKHSF
+82 LEETIDVLQKHSF
-95 NDEIWP
+95 NNKIWP
-101 DFTKIKLAKSD
+101 DFTKIKLLKND
-112 SFSLILKPIKLDET
+112 NFSLILKPIKINET
-126 INIHNYSIKAIH
+126 INIHNYFIKAIH
-138 AVHIAGS
+138 AEHIDGS
-145 CGYMI
+145 CGYI
-150 TKNNQSFIISG
+150 VTKKNQSFIISG
-161 DTYINPTLWEEINSN
+161 DTYINPILWEEINNN
-176 KNIKSLIIECSFP
+176 KTIKSLIIECSFP
-189 NKLEDLAEL
+189 DKLENLATL

-220 IFYYHLK
+220 IFFYHLK
-227 PSYKKELLNDI
+227 PTYKKELLNDI

-243 LNHHG
+243 LNYQG

-255 VIHIETGNI
+255 VIHIDTGNI
-264 ENDLLSEHKFEEIMK
+264 ENTLLSEHKFEEIMK
-279 INLALTSEH
+279 INLAFTSQH
-288 NKEKLFEDIL
+288 DKKKLLEEIL

-311 LYIKSKDEKS
+311 LYIKSKDEKN

-331 LNIKLKNTK
+331 LKIKLNDIK
-340 DSSIWP
+340 DSDNWP
-346 SLPIYLEDGTLNNNM
+346 SLPIYLDDGTANNKM

-426 NGDII
+426 NNEII
-431 TFDKFDEKVIISLAS
+431 TFDKFDEKVISSLSS

-452 TNMQLIASLEEFV
+452 TNMQLLDSLEEFL
-465 NAFVATIA
+465 NAFVSTIA
-473 KAIDANSPYTK
+473 KAIDAKSPYTK

-499 AINSDETIYKDV
+499 AINSDETIYKDI

-536 DHVLDKATKLE
+536 DYVLDKATKLE
-547 KIYDRIHLVEQ
+547 KIYDRIDLIEQ

-570 YLKKQISKEEFDK
+570 YLKKQISQEEFDK
-583 NIEELNDY
+583 SIEELTNY
-591 SSFIKRVNLG
+591 TTFIKRINLG
-601 GEFMKD
+601 GEFMDDKD
-607 EDILKLEK
+607 LLKLEK
-615 ISKLTYKKENID
+615 ISKLTYKKDNIE
-627 TPLISPDE
+627 TPLISSDE

-661 LDMISELPFPKKYKD
+661 LDMISGLPFPKKYKD

-689 GTGHPRGLTEKDITL
+689 GTGHPRGLSKENITL

-717 LTASSRPYKAAM
+717 LTSSSRPYKKAM

-740 MSDKG
+740 MYEKD
-745 ELDKNL
+745 ELDKDL
-751 TQFFFKHDVFKQY
+751 TEFFFNHDVFKQY
-764 SKESL
+764 SNEAL
-769 NPEQLDLEND
+769 NPEQLDL

>member
-6 VLGASGSKAKNQ
+6 VLGASGSKAKNH

-28 IVIDAGNILNA
+28 IIIDAGNVLNA
-39 IGNEAKEINHIFL
+39 LENETKDINHIFL

-72 ERTTPLTIYA
+72 ERSSPLTIYA
-82 LEDTINILKKHSF
+82 LEETIDVLQKHSF
-95 NDEIWP
+95 NNKIWP
-101 DFTKIKLAKSD
+101 DFTKIKLLKND
-112 SFSLILKPIKLDET
+112 NFSLILKPIKINET
-126 INIHNYSIKAIH
+126 INIHNYFIKAIH
-138 AVHIAGS
+138 AEHIAGS
-145 CGYMI
+145 CGYI
-150 TKNNQSFIISG
+150 VTKKNQSFIISG
-161 DTYINPTLWEEINSN
+161 DTYINPILWEEINNN
-176 KNIKSLIIECSFP
+176 KTIKSLIIECSFP
-189 NKLEDLAEL
+189 DKLENLATL

-220 IFYYHLK
+220 IFFYHLK
-227 PSYKKELLNDI
+227 PTYKKELLNDI

-243 LNHHG
+243 LNYHG

-255 VIHIETGNI
+255 VIHIDTGNI
-264 ENDLLSEHKFEEIMK
+264 ENTLLSEHKFEEIMK
-279 INLALTSEH
+279 INLAFTSQH
-288 NKEKLFEDIL
+288 DKKKLLEEIL

-311 LYIKSKDEKS
+311 LYIKSKDEKN

-331 LNIKLKNTK
+331 LKIKLN
-340 DSSIWP
+340 DIQNSDNWP
-346 SLPIYLEDGTLNNNM
+346 SLPIYLDDGTENNKM

-426 NGDII
+426 NNEII
-431 TFDKFDEKVIISLAS
+431 TFDKFDEKVISSLSS

-452 TNMQLIASLEEFV
+452 TNMQLLDSLEEFL
-465 NAFVATIA
+465 NAFVSTIA
-473 KAIDANSPYTK
+473 KAIDAKSSYTK

-499 AINSDETIYKDV
+499 AINSDKTIYKDI
-511 KYSENDYKQIALAA
+511 KYSDNDYKQIALAA

-536 DHVLDKATKLE
+536 DYVLDKATKLE
-547 KIYDRIHLVEQ
+547 KIYDRIDLIEQ

-570 YLKKQISKEEFDK
+570 YLKKQISQEEFDK
-583 NIEELNDY
+583 SIEELTNY
-591 SSFIKRVNLG
+591 TTFIKRINLG
-601 GEFMKD
+601 GEFMDDKD
-607 EDILKLEK
+607 LLKLEK
-615 ISKLTYKKENID
+615 ISKLTYKKDNIK
-627 TPLISPDE
+627 TPLISSDE

-661 LDMISELPFPKKYKD
+661 LDMISGLPFPKKYKD

-689 GTGHPRGLTEKDITL
+689 GTGHPRGLSKENITL

-717 LTASSRPYKAAM
+717 LTSSSRPYKKAM

-740 MSDKG
+740 MYEKD
-745 ELDKNL
+745 ELDKDL
-751 TQFFFKHDVFKQY
+751 TEFFFNHDIFKQY
-764 SKESL
+764 SNEAL
-769 NPEQLDLEND
+769 NPEQLDL

>member
-6 VLGASGSKAKNQ
+6 ILGASGSKAKNH

-28 IVIDAGNILNA
+28 IIIDAGNVLNA
-39 IGNEAKEINHIFL
+39 LGNETKDINHIFL

-72 ERTTPLTIYA
+72 ERSSPLTIYA
-82 LEDTINILKKHSF
+82 LEETIDVLQKHSF
-95 NDEIWP
+95 NNKIWP
-101 DFTKIKLAKSD
+101 DFTKIKLLKND
-112 SFSLILKPIKLDET
+112 NFSLILKPIKINET
-126 INIHNYSIKAIH
+126 INIHNYFIKAIH
-138 AVHIAGS
+138 AEHIDGS
-145 CGYMI
+145 CGYI
-150 TKNNQSFIISG
+150 VTKKNQSFIISG
-161 DTYINPTLWEEINSN
+161 DTYINPILWEEINNN
-176 KNIKSLIIECSFP
+176 KTIKSLIIECSFP
-189 NKLEDLAEL
+189 DKLENLATL

-220 IFYYHLK
+220 IFFYHLK
-227 PSYKKELLNDI
+227 PTYKKELLNDI

-243 LNHHG
+243 LNYQG

-255 VIHIETGNI
+255 VIHIDTGNI
-264 ENDLLSEHKFEEIMK
+264 ENTLLSEHKFEEIMK
-279 INLALTSEH
+279 INLAFTSQH
-288 NKEKLFEDIL
+288 DKKKLLEEIL

-311 LYIKSKDEKS
+311 LYIKSKDEKN

-331 LNIKLKNTK
+331 LKIKLNDIK
-340 DSSIWP
+340 DSDNWP
-346 SLPIYLEDGTLNNNM
+346 SLPIYLDDGTANNKM

-426 NGDII
+426 NNEII
-431 TFDKFDEKVIISLAS
+431 TFDKFDEKVISSLSS

-452 TNMQLIASLEEFV
+452 TNMQLLDSLEEFL
-465 NAFVATIA
+465 NAFVSTIA
-473 KAIDANSPYTK
+473 KAIDAKSPYTK

-499 AINSDETIYKDV
+499 AINSDETIYKDI

-536 DHVLDKATKLE
+536 DYVLDKATKLE
-547 KIYDRIHLVEQ
+547 KIYDRIDLIEQ

-570 YLKKQISKEEFDK
+570 YLKKQISQEEFDK
-583 NIEELNDY
+583 SIEELTNY
-591 SSFIKRVNLG
+591 TTFIKRINLS
-601 GEFMKD
+601 GEFMDDKD
-607 EDILKLEK
+607 LLKLEK
-615 ISKLTYKKENID
+615 ISKLTYKKDNIE
-627 TPLISPDE
+627 TPLISSDE

-661 LDMISELPFPKKYKD
+661 LDMISGLPFPKK
-676 VLNIACN
+676 
-683 HHEKLN
+683 
-689 GTGHPRGLTEKDITL
+689 GLIK
-704 EDRIMILS
+704 
-712 DIFEA
+712 
-717 LTASSRPYKAAM
+717 
-729 KLSTVKNILQN
+729 KN
-740 MSDKG
+740 SG
-745 ELDKNL
+745 
-751 TQFFFKHDVFKQY
+751 
-764 SKESL
+764 
-769 NPEQLDLEND
+769 

>member
-6 VLGASGSKAKNQ
+6 ILGASGSKAKNH

-28 IVIDAGNILNA
+28 IIIDAGNVLNA
-39 IGNEAKEINHIFL
+39 LGNETKDINHIFL

-72 ERTTPLTIYA
+72 ERSSPLTIYA
-82 LEDTINILKKHSF
+82 LEETIDVLQKHSF
-95 NDEIWP
+95 NNKIWP
-101 DFTKIKLAKSD
+101 DFTKIKLLKND
-112 SFSLILKPIKLDET
+112 NFSLILKPIKINET
-126 INIHNYSIKAIH
+126 INIHNYFIKAIH
-138 AVHIAGS
+138 AEHIDGS
-145 CGYMI
+145 CGYI
-150 TKNNQSFIISG
+150 VTKKNQSFIISG
-161 DTYINPTLWEEINSN
+161 DTYINPILWEEINNN
-176 KNIKSLIIECSFP
+176 KTIKSLIIECSFP
-189 NKLEDLAEL
+189 DKLENLATL

-220 IFYYHLK
+220 IFFYHLK
-227 PSYKKELLNDI
+227 PTYKKELLNDI

-243 LNHHG
+243 LNYQG

-255 VIHIETGNI
+255 VIHIDTGNI
-264 ENDLLSEHKFEEIMK
+264 ENTLLSEHKFEEIMK
-279 INLALTSEH
+279 INLAFTSQH
-288 NKEKLFEDIL
+288 DKKKLLEEIL

-311 LYIKSKDEKS
+311 LYIKSKDEKN

-331 LNIKLKNTK
+331 LKIKLNDIK
-340 DSSIWP
+340 DSDNWP
-346 SLPIYLEDGTLNNNM
+346 SLPIYLDDGTANNKM

-426 NGDII
+426 NNEII
-431 TFDKFDEKVIISLAS
+431 TFDKFDEKVISSLSS

-452 TNMQLIASLEEFV
+452 TNMQLLDSLEEFL
-465 NAFVATIA
+465 NAFVSTIA
-473 KAIDANSPYTK
+473 KAIDAKSPYTK

-499 AINSDETIYKDV
+499 AINSDETIYKDI

-536 DHVLDKATKLE
+536 DYVLDKATKLE
-547 KIYDRIHLVEQ
+547 KIYDRIDLIEQ

-570 YLKKQISKEEFDK
+570 YLKKQISQEEFDK
-583 NIEELNDY
+583 SIEELTNY
-591 SSFIKRVNLG
+591 TTFIKRINLG
-601 GEFMKD
+601 GEFMDDKD
-607 EDILKLEK
+607 LLKLEK
-615 ISKLTYKKENID
+615 ISKLTYKKDNIE
-627 TPLISPDE
+627 TPLISSDE

-661 LDMISELPFPKKYKD
+661 LDMISGLPFPKKYKD

-689 GTGHPRGLTEKDITL
+689 GTGHPRGLSKENITL

-717 LTASSRPYKAAM
+717 LTSSSRPYKKAM

-740 MSDKG
+740 MYEKD
-745 ELDKNL
+745 ELDKDL
-751 TQFFFKHDVFKQY
+751 TQFFFNHDVFKQY
-764 SKESL
+764 SNEAL
-769 NPEQLDLEND
+769 NPEQLDL

>member
-6 VLGASGSKAKNQ
+6 ILGASGSKAKNH

-28 IVIDAGNILNA
+28 IIIDAGNVLNA
-39 IGNEAKEINHIFL
+39 LGNETKDINHIFL

-72 ERTTPLTIYA
+72 ERSSPLTIYA
-82 LEDTINILKKHSF
+82 LEETIDVLQKHSF
-95 NDEIWP
+95 NNKIWP
-101 DFTKIKLAKSD
+101 DFTKIKLLKND
-112 SFSLILKPIKLDET
+112 NFSLILKPIKINET
-126 INIHNYSIKAIH
+126 INIHNYFIKAIH
-138 AVHIAGS
+138 AEHIDGS
-145 CGYMI
+145 CGYI
-150 TKNNQSFIISG
+150 VTKKNQSFIISG
-161 DTYINPTLWEEINSN
+161 DTYINPILWEEINNN
-176 KNIKSLIIECSFP
+176 KTIKSLIIECSFP
-189 NKLEDLAEL
+189 DKLENLATL

-220 IFYYHLK
+220 IFFYHLK
-227 PSYKKELLNDI
+227 PTYKKELLNDI

-243 LNHHG
+243 LNYQG

-255 VIHIETGNI
+255 VIHIDTGNI
-264 ENDLLSEHKFEEIMK
+264 ENTLLSEHKFEEIMK
-279 INLALTSEH
+279 INLAFTSQH
-288 NKEKLFEDIL
+288 DKKKLLEEIL

-311 LYIKSKDEKS
+311 LYIKSKDEKN

-331 LNIKLKNTK
+331 LKIKLNDIK
-340 DSSIWP
+340 DSDNWP
-346 SLPIYLEDGTLNNNM
+346 SLPIYLDDGTANNKM

-426 NGDII
+426 NNEII
-431 TFDKFDEKVIISLAS
+431 TFDKFDEKVISSLSS

-452 TNMQLIASLEEFV
+452 TNMQLLDSLEEFL
-465 NAFVATIA
+465 NAFVSTIA
-473 KAIDANSPYTK
+473 KAIDAKSSYTK

-499 AINSDETIYKDV
+499 AINSDKTIYKDI

-536 DHVLDKATKLE
+536 DYVLDKATKLE
-547 KIYDRIHLVEQ
+547 KIYDRIDLIEQ

-570 YLKKQISKEEFDK
+570 YLKKQISQEEFDK
-583 NIEELNDY
+583 SIEELTNY
-591 SSFIKRVNLG
+591 TTFIKRINLG
-601 GEFMKD
+601 GEFMDDKD
-607 EDILKLEK
+607 LLKLEK
-615 ISKLTYKKENID
+615 ISKLTYKKDNIE
-627 TPLISPDE
+627 TPLISSDE

-661 LDMISELPFPKKYKD
+661 LDMISGLPFPKKYKD

-689 GTGHPRGLTEKDITL
+689 GTGHPRGLSKENITL

-717 LTASSRPYKAAM
+717 LTSSSRPYKKAM

-740 MSDKG
+740 MYEKD
-745 ELDKNL
+745 ELDKDL
-751 TQFFFKHDVFKQY
+751 TEFFFNHDIFKQY
-764 SKESL
+764 SNEAL
-769 NPEQLDLEND
+769 NPEQLDL

>member
-6 VLGASGSKAKNQ
+6 ILGASGSKAKNH

-28 IVIDAGNILNA
+28 IIIDAGNVLNA
-39 IGNEAKEINHIFL
+39 LGNETKDINHIFL

-72 ERTTPLTIYA
+72 ERSSPLTIYA
-82 LEDTINILKKHSF
+82 LEETIDVLQKHSF
-95 NDEIWP
+95 NNKIWP
-101 DFTKIKLAKSD
+101 DFTKIKLLKND
-112 SFSLILKPIKLDET
+112 NFSLILKPIKINET
-126 INIHNYSIKAIH
+126 INIHNYFIKAIH
-138 AVHIAGS
+138 AEHIAGS
-145 CGYMI
+145 CGYI
-150 TKNNQSFIISG
+150 VTKKNQSFIISG
-161 DTYINPTLWEEINSN
+161 DTYINPILWEEINNN
-176 KNIKSLIIECSFP
+176 KTIKSLIIECSFP
-189 NKLEDLAEL
+189 DKLENLATL

-220 IFYYHLK
+220 IFFYHLK
-227 PSYKKELLNDI
+227 PTYKKELLNDI

-243 LNHHG
+243 LNYHG

-255 VIHIETGNI
+255 VIHIDTGNI
-264 ENDLLSEHKFEEIMK
+264 ENTLLSEHKFEEIMK
-279 INLALTSEH
+279 INLAFTSQH
-288 NKEKLFEDIL
+288 DKKKLLEEIL

-311 LYIKSKDEKS
+311 LYIKSKDEKN

-331 LNIKLKNTK
+331 LKIKLN
-340 DSSIWP
+340 DIQNSDNWP
-346 SLPIYLEDGTLNNNM
+346 SLPIYLDDGTENNKM

-426 NGDII
+426 NNEII
-431 TFDKFDEKVIISLAS
+431 TFDKFDEKVISSLSS

-452 TNMQLIASLEEFV
+452 TNMQLLDSLEEFL
-465 NAFVATIA
+465 NAFVSTIA
-473 KAIDANSPYTK
+473 KAIDAKSPYTK

-490 EKIALLIAN
+490 EKVALLIAN
-499 AINSDETIYKDV
+499 AINSDETIYKDI

-536 DHVLDKATKLE
+536 DYVLDKATKLE
-547 KIYDRIHLVEQ
+547 KIYDRIDLIEQ

-570 YLKKQISKEEFDK
+570 YLKKQISQEEFDK
-583 NIEELNDY
+583 SIEELTNY
-591 SSFIKRVNLG
+591 TTFIKRINLG
-601 GEFMKD
+601 GEFMDDKD
-607 EDILKLEK
+607 LLKLEK
-615 ISKLTYKKENID
+615 ISKLTYKKDNIK
-627 TPLISPDE
+627 TPLISSDE

-661 LDMISELPFPKKYKD
+661 LDMISGLPFPKKYKD

-689 GTGHPRGLTEKDITL
+689 GTGHPRGLSKENITL

-717 LTASSRPYKAAM
+717 LTSSSRPYKKAM

-740 MSDKG
+740 MYEKD
-745 ELDKNL
+745 ELDKDL
-751 TQFFFKHDVFKQY
+751 TEFFFNHDIFKQY
-764 SKESL
+764 SNEAL
-769 NPEQLDLEND
+769 NPEQLDL

>member
-6 VLGASGSKAKNQ
+6 VLGASGSKAKNH

-28 IVIDAGNILNA
+28 IIIDAGNVLNA
-39 IGNEAKEINHIFL
+39 LGNETKDINHIFL

-72 ERTTPLTIYA
+72 ERSSPLTIYA
-82 LEDTINILKKHSF
+82 LEETIDVLQKHSF
-95 NDEIWP
+95 NNKIWP
-101 DFTKIKLAKSD
+101 DFTKIKLLKND
-112 SFSLILKPIKLDET
+112 NFSLILKPIKINET
-126 INIHNYSIKAIH
+126 INIHNYFIKAIH
-138 AVHIAGS
+138 AEHIAGS
-145 CGYMI
+145 CGYI
-150 TKNNQSFIISG
+150 VTKKNQSFIISG
-161 DTYINPTLWEEINSN
+161 DTYINPILWEEINNN
-176 KNIKSLIIECSFP
+176 KTIKSLIIECSFP
-189 NKLEDLAEL
+189 DKLENLATL

-220 IFYYHLK
+220 IFFYHLK
-227 PSYKKELLNDI
+227 PTYKKELLNDI

-243 LNHHG
+243 LNYHG

-255 VIHIETGNI
+255 VIHIDTGNI
-264 ENDLLSEHKFEEIMK
+264 ENTLLSEHKFEEIMK
-279 INLALTSEH
+279 INLAFTSQH
-288 NKEKLFEDIL
+288 DKKKLLEEIL
-298 TLTRKLTNADAGT
+298 TLTRKLTNTDAGT
-311 LYIKSKDEKS
+311 LYIKSKDEKN

-331 LNIKLKNTK
+331 LKIKLNDIK
-340 DSSIWP
+340 DSDNWP
-346 SLPIYLEDGTLNNNM
+346 SLPIYLDDGTENNKM

-426 NGDII
+426 NNEII
-431 TFDKFDEKVIISLAS
+431 TFDKFDEKVISSLSS

-452 TNMQLIASLEEFV
+452 TNMQLLDSLEEFL
-465 NAFVATIA
+465 NAFVSTIA
-473 KAIDANSPYTK
+473 KAIDAKSPYTK

-490 EKIALLIAN
+490 EKVALLIAN
-499 AINSDETIYKDV
+499 AINSDETIYKDI
-511 KYSENDYKQIALAA
+511 KYSDNDYKQIALAA

-536 DHVLDKATKLE
+536 DYVLDKATKLE
-547 KIYDRIHLVEQ
+547 KIYDRIDLIEQ

-570 YLKKQISKEEFDK
+570 YLKKQISQEEFDK
-583 NIEELNDY
+583 SIEELTNY
-591 SSFIKRVNLG
+591 TTFIKRINLG
-601 GEFMKD
+601 GEFMDDKD
-607 EDILKLEK
+607 LLKLEK
-615 ISKLTYKKENID
+615 ISKLTYKKDNIK
-627 TPLISPDE
+627 TPLISSDE

-661 LDMISELPFPKKYKD
+661 LDMISGLPFPKKYKD

-689 GTGHPRGLTEKDITL
+689 GTGHPRGLSKENITL

-717 LTASSRPYKAAM
+717 LTSSSRPYKKAM

-740 MSDKG
+740 MYEKD
-745 ELDKNL
+745 ELDKDL
-751 TQFFFKHDVFKQY
+751 TEFFFNHDIFKQY
-764 SKESL
+764 SNEAL
-769 NPEQLDLEND
+769 NPEQLDL

>member
-6 VLGASGSKAKNQ
+6 ILGASGSKAKNH

-28 IVIDAGNILNA
+28 IIIDAGNVLNA
-39 IGNEAKEINHIFL
+39 LENETKDINHIFL

-72 ERTTPLTIYA
+72 ERSSPLTIYA
-82 LEDTINILKKHSF
+82 LEETIDVLQKHSF
-95 NDEIWP
+95 NNKIWP
-101 DFTKIKLAKSD
+101 DFTKIKLLKND
-112 SFSLILKPIKLDET
+112 NFSLILKPIKINET
-126 INIHNYSIKAIH
+126 INIHNYFIKAIH
-138 AVHIAGS
+138 AEHIDGS
-145 CGYMI
+145 CGYI
-150 TKNNQSFIISG
+150 VTKKNQSFIISG
-161 DTYINPTLWEEINSN
+161 DTYINPILWEEINNN
-176 KNIKSLIIECSFP
+176 KTIKSLIIECSFP
-189 NKLEDLAEL
+189 DKLENLATL

-220 IFYYHLK
+220 IFFYHLK
-227 PSYKKELLNDI
+227 PTYKKELLNDI

-243 LNHHG
+243 LNYHG

-255 VIHIETGNI
+255 VIHIDTGNI
-264 ENDLLSEHKFEEIMK
+264 ENTLLSEHKFEEIMK
-279 INLALTSEH
+279 INLAFTSQH
-288 NKEKLFEDIL
+288 DKKKLLEEIL

-311 LYIKSKDEKS
+311 LYIKSKDEKN

-331 LNIKLKNTK
+331 LKIKLN
-340 DSSIWP
+340 DIQNSDNWP
-346 SLPIYLEDGTLNNNM
+346 SLPIYLDDGTENNKM

-426 NGDII
+426 NNEII
-431 TFDKFDEKVIISLAS
+431 TFDKFDEKVISSLSS

-452 TNMQLIASLEEFV
+452 TNMQLLDSLEEFL
-465 NAFVATIA
+465 NAFVSTIA
-473 KAIDANSPYTK
+473 KAIDAKSPYTK

-499 AINSDETIYKDV
+499 AINSDETIYKDI
-511 KYSENDYKQIALAA
+511 KYSDNDYKQIALAA

-536 DHVLDKATKLE
+536 DYVLDKATKLE
-547 KIYDRIHLVEQ
+547 KIYDRIDLIEQ

-570 YLKKQISKEEFDK
+570 YLKKQISQEEFDK
-583 NIEELNDY
+583 SIEELTNY
-591 SSFIKRVNLG
+591 TTFIKRINLG
-601 GEFMKD
+601 GEFMDDKD
-607 EDILKLEK
+607 LLKLEK
-615 ISKLTYKKENID
+615 ISKLTYKKDNIE
-627 TPLISPDE
+627 TPLISSDE

-661 LDMISELPFPKKYKD
+661 LDMISGLPFPKKYKD

-689 GTGHPRGLTEKDITL
+689 GTGHPRGLSKENITL

-717 LTASSRPYKAAM
+717 LTSSSRPYKKAM

-740 MSDKG
+740 MYEKD
-745 ELDKNL
+745 ELDKDL
-751 TQFFFKHDVFKQY
+751 TEFFFNHDVFKQY
-764 SKESL
+764 SNEAL
-769 NPEQLDLEND
+769 NPEQLDL